1 MNHASTRHA
10 LRQLAQRAALR
21 REPGLRPETMPSWLD
36 ASHAS
41 ARPYRFWQRAVAVV
55 LAWVSFV
62 GPLSVTIEQG
72 REAAGV
78 IAAGKPSAGGV
89 AGQVLADLLALR
101 LRLAMTAAQA
111 APITDPTAPIRF
123 QPGVTQSTGLG
134 GGVPVVNITAPNAAG
149 ISLNQYQSF
158 NIDPVGLI
166 LNNSL
171 MSGTSLT
178 GGDVRANPNLAG
190 RVASVIVNQVSSTG
204 SAYAS
209 LLNGPLEVFGAPAA
223 VVIANPNGITTRGT
237 GFTNTIGVT
246 LSTGAPQFLG
256 ELGGARSGFDE
267 ARAIGYDVRGGHLQI
282 EGNAGVNGPGAG
294 IEGTVGTIDLI
305 GETIGVNAPLYAG
318 TRINVIAGRQF
329 VLPSTASAQ
338 GTAYATSANGADNT
352 REAIGAAN
360 GRAIDATAFGAMTA
374 GQIQVISTA
383 AGMGVRADAQL
394 AANAG
399 DLSLSSNG
407 DLSLAGT
414 AAQQQVTIQANGDV
428 AMTGAHLGVGDYTLQ
443 AGGNVSSL
451 GAIQAGGRLAVA
463 AGGKVALADAQS
475 NGDMTIAGDGGVR
488 LGDAQSGTSLKA
500 VASHDDGDV
509 EIDGAVATAQGVSLQ
524 AGRDVAINGQVG
536 TGTLQATAQ
545 RSIGVSGTVQTS
557 GTMGLSAATGDA
569 TIGGTLAGGDT
580 LTIRAGHDIVSSGKL
595 QGSRDIALQAGNS
608 ARIGDVQAGGVL
620 GASALGQAG
629 GGDLSL
635 DGNAQVVGA
644 ANLAAARDVSVT
656 GSLNG
661 GSTLTLDAQR
671 DVNVGASGTVQAVS
685 DLSITAHT
693 GNVNSQGTLTGAT
706 TLTVKGGQDVMLTGT
721 TGAIG
726 DTRLSAGRDLTI
738 GGTLAGHGL
747 GLLDAGRDATL
758 GGSTGYLKD
767 LTVTTGGDLSVTGSA
782 LGNAVTLS
790 SGGSMTLNDVQ
801 SNGMLSATA
810 NGDALT
816 VNGTVT
822 SLAEAQAKSSGDLV
836 VNGTLQSS
844 GKLDATSGGRL
855 SIGGSVNTLSSAAL
869 TAARDIAIG
878 GTLQASDALTLTGG
892 GDLSVAGTLNALS
905 SAQLV
910 AGGKAGVSGL
920 VQSAGPLSLSSGA
933 DSSISGRLSATGDLA
948 LSNLAGSLASTGT
961 IEAGGDLRIDAAKNV
976 DLGTLSTTA
985 QHDMT
990 IQAGGDLVANGTV
1003 IAQGKGTLDAGGTLG
1018 GAATLGFGGA
1028 AVLNSVGDMALTGS
1042 LRGDTVQVGSQAS
1055 ASLHDVQAVSTLS
1068 ITAARQLETTGS
1080 VVGNAATRLQAG
1092 GDLAVRG
1099 TIESSKDL
1107 TLAAGRRIASTGSL
1121 ATNQDLHV
1129 QAGDSARIGDARVGG
1144 ALDASAAGQ
1153 AGGGDLSF
1161 DGNTQVAGA
1170 ANLAAARDIA
1180 VTGSLSGGSTLT
1192 LDARRDVN
1200 VGASGTVQAVSD
1212 LSITAHTG
1220 NVDSQGTLTGA
1231 TTLTVKGGQDVM
1243 LTGTTGA
1250 IGDTRLSVG
1259 RDLTIGGTLAGHGL
1273 GLLDAGRDATLGGST
1288 GYLKDLTVT
1297 TGGDL
1302 SVTGSALGNAVT
1314 LSSGGSMTLND
1325 VQSNGMLSATTN
1337 GGALTVNGTVT
1348 SLADAQAKSS
1358 GDLIVNGTLQSSGKL
1373 DATSGGALSVP
1384 GTITALSSAALVS
1397 TQDTKVGGLVQSTG
1411 PLAVTSGADTA
1422 IEGKLA
1428 SAGDI
1433 VLHETT
1439 GSLTSTRT
1447 IEAGGDLRIDA
1458 AKNVDLGALST
1469 TAQHDMTIQAGGDL
1483 AANGTVIAQG
1493 KGSLD
1498 AGGTLGGAGSLAFG
1512 AAADLTSGGDTALT
1526 GSLRGDTVRVQSNG
1540 SASVN
1545 DVLAASTLSITAA
1558 NRLATN
1564 GALRVGASA
1573 TLQAGGD
1580 LELRGD
1586 LQTAGDASLQSA
1598 TGQVAASGAIAS
1610 NGALTIGAGTDIVLA
1625 GPTGAALGMTL
1636 EAARDVAASGALTVL
1651 ANDLRIT
1658 AGNSASLADVQAAGA
1673 FHLVAGGQAGGGDA
1687 SLSGTAAI
1695 VGATDI
1701 QAARDVIVA
1710 GTLAGGGDGTSGD
1723 HAPTRVQAGRDVRVD
1738 GMLGSGDVLTVAAG
1752 RDIAVGGKGQL
1763 QSTTD
1768 MSLSAIGGSLLSSGT
1783 IASER
1788 DLTVG
1793 AAQDIALAGT
1803 SSAKGNTSLSSG
1815 RDLAID
1821 GSLVGNGSARLSAG
1835 QDLTLGGASGFAGDV
1850 DAQGGRDLAVTG
1862 ALQGQAVTLTAARNV
1877 DLHDVQAGAALAA
1890 NAKGGAL
1897 TLGGTVAAL
1906 GTSTLQAGTALS
1918 VAGQLQGAGEVALS
1932 SLGGASIDGTVKAGA
1947 GATVQ
1952 AAGDLSLAGTLQ
1964 TAGDANLSA
1973 GGKLGVS
1980 GIVDAGA
1987 KAGLHAAQDL
1997 SIAGTLGTGG
2007 TLDLR
2012 SGGKATIDGI
2022 VTTTADGTLGAAG
2035 DIDVRGTVQT
2045 GGALTVTGGGDTTLG
2060 GTLASAGDL
2069 VLGNA
2074 NGAFGSTGTLQSG
2087 GKLSIDAAKTI
2098 DLGNGRTTALGD
2110 LLVTAGQDL
2119 HANGTVIAQHAGTL
2133 DAGGA
2138 LVAGGTIAIGD
2149 AATLRSGGDMQLA
2162 GAVQGA
2168 SVNAK
2173 AGGNA
2178 VLHDMTAAGAIDVD
2192 AAGQLNTTGT
2202 LVSNGTLALHAS
2214 QDLHQDGTLQSQ
2226 GDMLLESRGGSL
2238 ASSGTIGGNGA
2249 LALRAAGDIGLGGTA
2264 AAALATTLAAGHDL
2278 AVTGALTTHGTLDAS
2293 AGNDLSI
2300 AGSAAAAGDTRLDAK
2315 HDLNVA
2321 GTLGGDGSATLN
2333 AGNDLGGAGTV
2344 SFAKAT
2350 TLSAGRDIAQ
2360 GGLIQGDTV
2369 AVTAAGNA
2377 AVTNVQANGALSLK
2391 AAGTNG
2397 AGDLAIDGTA
2407 AAGGAILANAA
2418 HDVAVAGKLQGSSTV
2433 DIAANHGVTI
2443 GGAVQSASAMSIVA
2457 RQGDLAATGGI
2468 NSGGALALN
2477 AGQDLSLGATTSAVG
2492 DLTLTAGRDA
2502 RLGSGLL
2509 IGDASGKLQAGRD
2522 LVGSGT
2528 QSFVQGALDASAQRQ
2543 FAFGGTTQAQSVRV
2557 QAGNDASLNDVVS
2570 ATTLD
2575 VKAQGAMGGGDVTL
2589 LGKVGAAGAV
2599 SVDAARDV
2607 LLSGTLNNG
2616 GTQSL
2621 SAQRDVTVSGGT
2633 QSAGDMSLAAA
2644 GGSVAVSGSAASGGA
2659 LGLKSGL
2666 DTSLAGTVTAAGA
2679 IDVDAGRDLVLGGT
2693 LAGQKA
2699 GRLDAGHD
2707 IGGAGSTAFAGAA
2720 TLGAGHD
2727 VALGGPLQGASLAVI
2742 GANSVTLAGAQA
2754 LMGALAVTANG
2765 TAGGGDVNLTGPVT
2779 ALGALSVQ
2787 AARDAVL
2794 QGAVNTGDAA
2804 TITAA
2809 RNLSVGDVNA
2819 AGALA
2824 LSATSGSL
2832 QAGSLTTQHDLAASA
2847 GSTLSVTGKVLA
2859 GGDATLNAGGDL
2871 TLAGDIAAQN
2881 AGTLNAGG
2889 TLSAAAVAFGKQ
2901 ASLNAASDLK
2911 LSGPLSSNGDIAATA
2926 GGDLT
2931 LGAVQSGGAIALRAQ
2946 GTAGNGDVNVG
2957 GALSSGGAIRI
2968 DAARDVGL
2976 AGAVASGAALNVDA
2990 ARNVALHDSVA
3001 SNGDMTLNAA
3011 SGALVADRALSSV
3024 GNLTA
3029 TAGSTLTLAQGAL
3042 VNGNTAL
3049 SAAGDLS
3056 LGGALL
3062 GLGSATLH
3070 AGGSLTGAALSIAK
3084 DLGVDAGNGL
3094 TLGEIQS
3101 GGRFTAS
3108 SGGDLSLGATTS
3120 VGDASLSARAG
3131 SIAVTG
3137 ALSSGGTAQLDAARD
3152 VAVTGG
3158 VAASGAIDIN
3168 ARGGDATIGGL
3179 TSNAGATVQATNR
3192 VALSGASVT
3201 VGDLSLSGGD
3211 LAVTGN
3217 LSSSGNLKLD
3227 AQRSIDTSGAQLVAS
3242 HDVHLAGQQVSM
3254 GGVLAGGALDARA
3267 ADQLKLSGGTVGVV
3281 GTATLSAGN
3290 ALSNAASV
3298 LAGSGLS
3305 VSAAQVTN
3313 EANASLASTG
3323 ATTITATN
3331 FTNAGLVN
3339 GTTTQ
3344 VNVAQWLV
3352 NAGGALMGV
3361 NGLTV
3366 DTGTLDNRNGVLFAG
3381 NANDATGQ
3389 SGDLSL
3395 TVHGSNGALNNTGG
3409 QLLAQRNL
3417 GIDVSNMTFDPTQGI
3432 INQRGGLWI
3441 TAGWINVGGTW
3452 NYGGQSVTLNGLNGI
3467 TNTGTMTG
3475 TAALTL
3481 SAGGSFQN
3489 YGQVSGS
3496 DVTLNGTLANYAGAV
3511 FHADNVLTLNGD
3523 TYNRGTVEAGNA
3535 LNVTGSTYDNQGA
3548 TTQSRGNASF
3558 NLGGGTLQ
3566 NTGGSIFVG
3575 NNLTINAGT
3584 VVNDQT
3590 APGAAVTTTTTT
3602 VDPNLLWSG
3611 AIGTSTVN
3619 WWYWSGGDHNFNY
3632 IHSSQHT
3639 ALLGDILSPTG
3650 VAAGFTA
3657 PPYLFCGSGC
3667 GIAPSQ
3673 PIAGSGTVTFYKY
3686 GTAQLDGSEQFW
3698 MVDNGS
3704 NGLGRQSV
3712 TLSLPT
3718 ATVTT
3723 TTQQLGTS
3731 GVISAGNGISLT
3743 AGNLSNRGGK
3753 IAAQGDVQLN
3763 VQSLSN
3769 GAVAPTLTNQT
3780 VTAIDPGQYAAFL
3793 GQLKALGMIVATT
3806 KPVGGRT
3813 QFCFSPT
3820 DCPTDSELTQTFTIN
3835 TASAAPI
3842 AYGTTSMASATG
3854 MVAAGGNLSL
3864 IGGNLVNAGL
3874 LYAGRDVQI
3883 GAQSFSNQGGNQQ
3896 NFSGQVGCASGVPN
3910 SACGNAGQPRGN
3922 NPVTGSFSYNQSDA
3936 TIYAGH
3942 DLVVA
3947 AGNIDNTYGNL
3958 LAGHDIALGGVGTT
3972 AGSTTPAQSLNNTS
3986 GNIVAGNDIKLNVSG
4001 AITNN
4006 LPPPVPVHENYG
4018 KQEQYAGCMT
4028 AGGYKESYCE
4038 AYVDQQSG
4046 SSSVISAGNKLD
4058 INAGSLT
4065 NIGSLIAAGNAA
4077 SIAVSGPVVNE
4088 AQTLNA
4094 YWHSHW
4100 VQETGMF
4107 SKDKRHDIWA
4117 CGTPEQCQALYGS
4130 AYTSTGGQ
4138 IDPPT
4143 PVGNIAATI
4152 QAPNLSIVSNG
4163 QIQNVGNVIGTSVSL
4178 SGQKLINGITQ
4189 PNVYTPSVSAPQ
4201 RVITLSPSTL
4211 PGLNLSIPRTV
4222 GTGTLPT
4229 PVPGKAVYV
4238 DDSLGSSAIGSLGA
4252 QDLLDNLPASL
4263 KSGPAVF
4270 YYNPQEENLLLQ
4282 QAALQQTGK
4291 ASFVDGLSYDS
4302 TSGVSV
4308 VEQEKAYLYQN
4319 AIDYAKQNDL
4329 QLGQALTQSQVDQ
4342 LDRPMLWYVE
4352 QTFPDPACTATGT
4365 GQCPMITALMPQVYL
4380 PKDVGA
4386 MSAGGNIVGKDVT
4399 LSFNQDGHGSVL
4411 NTGSITA
4418 SGTLSVD
4425 TQTLTNQANQV
4436 NVGEIWQ
4443 KVDGGYVKTT
4453 GTTVQPGGFMS
4464 AANMDLNVEA
4474 LNQIGGALK
4483 QLNPDGT
4490 VDAAGTQALL
4500 ASLQQ
4505 QLGGNFTQQTLTDQ
4519 LHTDF
4524 VKEGGAFGMDQLGM
4538 LVVAVVAS
4546 IMTYGA
4552 ASAAIGSLATT
4563 GSTFV
4568 AAAGSASAGL
4578 GNVVLSSAI
4587 AGIASSAAGQLV
4599 GTGKLNLGSA
4609 FEAGAIAAITAG
4621 LMNGIT
4627 YSAESGLGFTTQP
4640 VTAGAGTQTLANLAG
4655 VKPVVGTVT
4664 NQATTAVTVDLGT
4677 RGLAMLAGGVIDAG
4691 VGTAIRGG
4699 SFLDALK
4706 GSLVSEVSA
4715 AGANAIGDAGSVL
4728 GSPVEAGTPGYWL
4741 AHAALGCASSAA
4753 MGTGCAGGAIGG
4765 AISAGLNPII
4775 DANGNIP
4782 PAMLA
4787 GIETLV
4793 GGGAAAALGFNAQ
4806 GAATAAQ
4813 NETLNNYLN
4822 HVQTANFVASLKS
4835 CAPGDTACISQV
4847 TASYQSISTQQQRD
4861 AQNCNTVM
4869 GCATIKNDTLSG
4881 YGISASDAQ
4890 SYCQGNVTCM
4900 VFATGLANQDVA
4912 AKSIATTNWNDVS
4925 NAVYMQNAQ
4934 QALISSG
4941 FSPATAAVLSAAT
4954 PLDAAGATQAITGS
4968 SASSGPKVPQNLLPF
4983 TNPPQAPVIPS
4994 DWVSRP
5000 GRTPGSIIY
5009 YPPGTD
5015 PSVAGSTYIRVM
5027 PPGHTPVPGLEN
5039 GYWTSVVNGQPI
5051 NPANGSPRATKGD
5064 THIPLPPN
5072 SMPPA
5077 R

>member
-41 ARPYRFWQRAVAVV
+41 ARPYRFWQRAVAAV

-190 RVASVIVNQVSSTG
+190 RAASVIVNQVSSTG

-338 GTAYATSANGADNT
+338 GTAYATSANGAANT

-509 EIDGAVATAQGVSLQ
+509 EIDGTVATAQGVSLQ

-557 GTMGLSAATGDA
+557 GAMGLSAATGDA

-580 LTIRAGHDIVSSGKL
+580 LTIKAGHDIVSSGSLK
-595 QGSRDIALQAGNS
+595 GSGDLALQAGNS
-608 ARIGDVQAGGVL
+608 ARIGDVQVGGML

-644 ANLAAARDVSVT
+644 VNLAAARDVSVK

-671 DVNVGASGTVQAVS
+671 DVNVGASGTVQAAN
-685 DLSITAHT
+685 DLALTAHT

-810 NGDALT
+810 NGGALT

-822 SLAEAQAKSSGDLV
+822 SLADAQAKSSGDLV

-844 GKLDATSGGRL
+844 GKLDATSGGSL
-855 SIGGSVNTLSSAAL
+855 SIGGSVNTLSSATL
-869 TAARDIAIG
+869 TVARDIAIG

-1192 LDARRDVN
+1192 LDARRGVN
-1200 VGASGTVQAVSD
+1200 VGASGTVQAASD

-1250 IGDTRLSVG
+1250 IGDTRLSAG

-1325 VQSNGMLSATTN
+1325 VQSNGMLSATAN

-1358 GDLIVNGTLQSSGKL
+1358 GDLVVNGTLQSSGKL

-1397 TQDTKVGGLVQSTG
+1397 TQDTKVAGLVQSTG

-1439 GSLTSTRT
+1439 GSLTSTGT

-1458 AKNVDLGALST
+1458 AKNVDLGTSST

-1512 AAADLTSGGDTALT
+1512 AAADLNSGGDTALT

-1636 EAARDVAASGALTVL
+1636 DAARDVAASGALTVL

-1997 SIAGTLGTGG
+1997 SIAGTLGAGG
-2007 TLDLR
+2007 ALDLR
-2012 SGGKATIDGI
+2012 SDGKASIDGI
-2022 VTTTADGTLGAAG
+2022 VTTAADGTLGAAG

-2060 GTLASAGDL
+2060 GTLASTGDL

-2178 VLHDMTAAGAIDVD
+2178 VLHDMTAASAIDVD

-2202 LVSNGTLALHAS
+2202 LVSNGTLALHAG

-2377 AVTNVQANGALSLK
+2377 AVANVQANGALSLT

-2418 HDVAVAGKLQGSSTV
+2418 HDVTVAGKLQGGSTV
-2433 DIAANHGVTI
+2433 DVAANHGVTI
-2443 GGAVQSASAMSIVA
+2443 GGAVQSASAMSVVA

-2522 LVGSGT
+2522 LVGGGT

-2727 VALGGPLQGASLAVI
+2727 VALGGPLQGASLAVT

-2754 LMGALAVTANG
+2754 LTGALAVTANG

-3179 TSNAGATVQATNR
+3179 TSNAGATVQAANR
-3192 VALSGASVT
+3192 VALSGTSVT

-3281 GTATLSAGN
+3281 GTATLSAGD

-3298 LAGSGLS
+3298 LAGGGLS

-3313 EANASLASTG
+3313 AANASLASTG

-3344 VNVAQWLV
+3344 VSVAQWLV

-3417 GIDVSNMTFDPTQGI
+3417 GIDVSNMSFDPTQGT

-3441 TAGWINVGGTW
+3441 TAGSINVGGTW

-3611 AIGTSTVN
+3611 AIGTSTFY
-3619 WWYWSGGDHNFNY
+3619 WWYAHGGDHITQY
-3632 IHSSQHT
+3632 TYTSQRPGQ
-3639 ALLGDILSPTG
+3639 LGDLLSPTG
-3650 VAAGFTA
+3650 ASYAYPGL
-3657 PPYLFCGSGC
+3657 PYWYCGQGC
-3667 GIAPSQ
+3667 SVPVSQ
-3673 PIAGSGTVTFYKY
+3673 PVAGSGTVTFYRDTVSS
-3686 GTAQLDGSEQFW
+3686 GDGSAKEVWQLA
-3698 MVDNGS
+3698 NGV
-3704 NGLGRQSV
+3704 NTRGLQTV
-3712 TLSLPT
+3712 TFTLPT

-3731 GVISAGNGISLT
+3731 GVISAGNSISLT
-3743 AGNLSNRGGK
+3743 AGTLWNRGGK

-3763 VQSLSN
+3763 VQSLNN

-3793 GQLKALGMIVATT
+3793 AQLKSLGTIIAS
-3806 KPVGGRT
+3806 PSQSGGSGRT
-3813 QFCFSPT
+3813 TYCFSLS
-3820 DCPTDSELTQTFTIN
+3820 DCYAGSQVTEIFTIN

-4077 SIAVSGPVVNE
+4077 SIVVSGPVVNE

-4365 GQCPMITALMPQVYL
+4365 GQCPTITALMPQVYL

-4399 LSFNQDGHGSVL
+4399 LSFNQDGQGSVL

-4538 LVVAVVAS
+4538 LVMAVVAS
-4546 IMTYGA
+4546 IVTYGA
-4552 ASAAIGSLATT
+4552 ASTAIGSLATT
-4563 GSTFV
+4563 GSTF

-4715 AGANAIGDAGSVL
+4715 AGANAIGDAGSVS
-4728 GSPVEAGTPGYWL
+4728 GSLVEAGTPGYWL

-4765 AISAGLNPII
+4765 AVSAAFSPDIVKAI
-4775 DANGNIP
+4775 DPTGAPLDPGQQ
-4782 PAMLA
+4782 AALAAFATLA
-4787 GIETLV
+4787 G
-4793 GGGAAAALGFNAQ
+4793 GGFAALAGQNATA
-4806 GAATAAQ
+4806 GATAAQ
-4813 NETLNNYLN
+4813 NEALNN
-4822 HVQTANFVASLKS
+4822 
-4835 CAPGDTACISQV
+4835 
-4847 TASYQSISTQQQRD
+4847 
-4861 AQNCNTVM
+4861 
-4869 GCATIKNDTLSG
+4869 
-4881 YGISASDAQ
+4881 
-4890 SYCQGNVTCM
+4890 
-4900 VFATGLANQDVA
+4900 TGEHAADA
-4912 AKSIATTNWNDVS
+4912 AKNGGLLGALGTWLQNTYGDPVGSIQTWINEFGGKVQAGAKAKASESPV
-4925 NAVYMQNAQ
+4925 
-4934 QALISSG
+4934 ALISQGIDTGVSAVVGLGSG
-4941 FSPATAAVLSAAT
+4941 APPAAGLDAVLVSSGMIAPPPVSGNT
-4954 PLDAAGATQAITGS
+4954 PSNALLSSGGNEGS
-4968 SASSGPKVPQNLLPF
+4968 SNSPSGQKATNNSEQGLDWSIVSKSGETRADHVIDQHGSLNLNKPNQGVFYGDPVSTVNDAWSTVRQTGMQPVTNGGTDIYVVPRQNSGYAGGYTGQRQNLNSVTIITVHG
-4983 TNPPQAPVIPS
+4983 TNQIVTAF
-4994 DWVSRP
+4994 P
-5000 GRTPGSIIY
+5000 GN
-5009 YPPGTD
+5009 
-5015 PSVAGSTYIRVM
+5015 
-5027 PPGHTPVPGLEN
+5027 GL
-5039 GYWTSVVNGQPI
+5039 
-5051 NPANGSPRATKGD
+5051 
-5064 THIPLPPN
+5064 PLPKAP
-5072 SMPPA
+5072 
-5077 R
+5077 

>member
-41 ARPYRFWQRAVAVV
+41 ARPYRFWQRAVAAV

-338 GTAYATSANGADNT
+338 GTAYATSANGAANT

-509 EIDGAVATAQGVSLQ
+509 EIDGTVATAQGVSLQ

-557 GTMGLSAATGDA
+557 GAMGLSAATGDA

-580 LTIRAGHDIVSSGKL
+580 LTIKAGHDIVSSGSLK
-595 QGSRDIALQAGNS
+595 GSGDLALQAGNS
-608 ARIGDVQAGGVL
+608 ARIGDVQVGGML

-644 ANLAAARDVSVT
+644 VNLAAARDVSVK

-671 DVNVGASGTVQAVS
+671 DVNVGASGTVQAAN
-685 DLSITAHT
+685 DLALTAHT

-810 NGDALT
+810 NGGALT

-822 SLAEAQAKSSGDLV
+822 SLADAQAKSSGDLV

-844 GKLDATSGGRL
+844 GKLDATSGGSL
-855 SIGGSVNTLSSAAL
+855 SIGGSVNTLSSATL
-869 TAARDIAIG
+869 TVARDIAIG

-948 LSNLAGSLASTGT
+948 LSNLADSLASTGT

-1192 LDARRDVN
+1192 LDARRGVN
-1200 VGASGTVQAVSD
+1200 VGASGTVQAASD

-1250 IGDTRLSVG
+1250 IGDTRLSAG

-1325 VQSNGMLSATTN
+1325 VQSNGMLSATAN

-1358 GDLIVNGTLQSSGKL
+1358 GDLVVNGTLQSSGKL

-1397 TQDTKVGGLVQSTG
+1397 TQDTKVAGLVQSTG

-1439 GSLTSTRT
+1439 GSLTSTGT

-1512 AAADLTSGGDTALT
+1512 AAADLNSGGDTALT

-1636 EAARDVAASGALTVL
+1636 DAARDVAASGALTVL

-1793 AAQDIALAGT
+1793 AAQDIALTGT

-2178 VLHDMTAAGAIDVD
+2178 VLHDMTAASAIDVD

-2202 LVSNGTLALHAS
+2202 LVSNGTLALHAG

-2249 LALRAAGDIGLGGTA
+2249 LALRAAGDIGLGGTTT
-2264 AAALATTLAAGHDL
+2264 AALATTLAAGHDL
-2278 AVTGALTTHGTLDAS
+2278 AVTGALATHGTLDAS

-2300 AGSAAAAGDTRLDAK
+2300 AGSAAAAGDTLLDAK

-2321 GTLGGDGSATLN
+2321 GTLGGDGSGTLN
-2333 AGNDLGGAGTV
+2333 AGNDLGGTGTV

-2377 AVTNVQANGALSLK
+2377 AVANVQANGALSLK

-2397 AGDLAIDGTA
+2397 AGDLAINGTA

-2418 HDVAVAGKLQGSSTV
+2418 HDVTVAGKLQGGSTV
-2433 DIAANHGVTI
+2433 DVAANHGVTI
-2443 GGAVQSASAMSIVA
+2443 GGAVQSASAMSVVA

-2522 LVGSGT
+2522 LVGGGT

-2644 GGSVAVSGSAASGGA
+2644 GGSVAMSGSAASGGA

-3298 LAGSGLS
+3298 LAGGGLS

-3313 EANASLASTG
+3313 AANASLASTG

-3344 VNVAQWLV
+3344 VSVAQWLV

-3417 GIDVSNMTFDPTQGI
+3417 GIDVSNMSFDPTQGI

-4077 SIAVSGPVVNE
+4077 SIVVSGPVVNE

-4490 VDAAGTQALL
+4490 VDAAGTPALL

-4538 LVVAVVAS
+4538 LVMAVVAS
-4546 IMTYGA
+4546 IVTYGA
-4552 ASAAIGSLATT
+4552 ASTAIGSLATT
-4563 GSTFV
+4563 GSTF

-4715 AGANAIGDAGSVL
+4715 AGANAIGDASVSGSL
-4728 GSPVEAGTPGYWL
+4728 VEAGTPGYWL

-4765 AISAGLNPII
+4765 AVSSAFSPDIVNAMDP
-4775 DANGNIP
+4775 NGAP
-4782 PAMLA
+4782 LTT
-4787 GIETLV
+4787 GQQ
-4793 GGGAAAALGFNAQ
+4793 AALGGISTLLGALAAGLAGQNASA
-4806 GAATAAQ
+4806 GATAAQ
-4813 NETLNNYLN
+4813 NEALNNAGLHPGQGGVLSTVANAVYSLMPWLPGN
-4822 HVQTANFVASLKS
+4822 PAAQAVGQLAGSTFDGLMAQIKANYGGQTPQANADPLVQANDGNPPAAGGAMIPPVEA
-4835 CAPGDTACISQV
+4835 CAPGGPCVVIAGPPVVSTGVSAGAPSNAIFSSGNSESGPGSGSSSQGATNNV
-4847 TASYQSISTQQQRD
+4847 SGADSAANAANSVRLNNQLAADEIANGHAFDKHVIDQNEFGGSITTQQQ
-4861 AQNCNTVM
+4861 
-4869 GCATIKNDTLSG
+4869 
-4881 YGISASDAQ
+4881 
-4890 SYCQGNVTCM
+4890 
-4900 VFATGLANQDVA
+4900 FANQIENILNNP
-4912 AKSIATTNWNDVS
+4912 SATKQLSNGRSAYWDDASGMVVIRNP
-4925 NAVYMQNAQ
+4925 NAVD
-4934 QALISSG
+4934 G
-4941 FSPATAAVLSAAT
+4941 GTAFKPTNGKSYFN
-4954 PLDAAGATQAITGS
+4954 
-4968 SASSGPKVPQNLLPF
+4968 NL
-4983 TNPPQAPVIPS
+4983 
-4994 DWVSRP
+4994 R
-5000 GRTPGSIIY
+5000 
-5009 YPPGTD
+5009 
-5015 PSVAGSTYIRVM
+5015 
-5027 PPGHTPVPGLEN
+5027 
-5039 GYWTSVVNGQPI
+5039 
-5051 NPANGSPRATKGD
+5051 
-5064 THIPLPPN
+5064 
-5072 SMPPA
+5072 
-5077 R
+5077 

>member
-1 MNHASTRHA
+1 
-10 LRQLAQRAALR
+10 
-21 REPGLRPETMPSWLD
+21 
-36 ASHAS
+36 
-41 ARPYRFWQRAVAVV
+41 
-55 LAWVSFV
+55 
-62 GPLSVTIEQG
+62 
-72 REAAGV
+72 
-78 IAAGKPSAGGV
+78 
-89 AGQVLADLLALR
+89 
-101 LRLAMTAAQA
+101 
-111 APITDPTAPIRF
+111 
-123 QPGVTQSTGLG
+123 
-134 GGVPVVNITAPNAAG
+134 
-149 ISLNQYQSF
+149 
-158 NIDPVGLI
+158 
-166 LNNSL
+166 
-171 MSGTSLT
+171 
-178 GGDVRANPNLAG
+178 
-190 RVASVIVNQVSSTG
+190 
-204 SAYAS
+204 
-209 LLNGPLEVFGAPAA
+209 
-223 VVIANPNGITTRGT
+223 
-237 GFTNTIGVT
+237 
-246 LSTGAPQFLG
+246 
-256 ELGGARSGFDE
+256 
-267 ARAIGYDVRGGHLQI
+267 
-282 EGNAGVNGPGAG
+282 
-294 IEGTVGTIDLI
+294 
-305 GETIGVNAPLYAG
+305 
-318 TRINVIAGRQF
+318 
-329 VLPSTASAQ
+329 
-338 GTAYATSANGADNT
+338 
-352 REAIGAAN
+352 
-360 GRAIDATAFGAMTA
+360 
-374 GQIQVISTA
+374 
-383 AGMGVRADAQL
+383 
-394 AANAG
+394 
-399 DLSLSSNG
+399 
-407 DLSLAGT
+407 
-414 AAQQQVTIQANGDV
+414 
-428 AMTGAHLGVGDYTLQ
+428 
-443 AGGNVSSL
+443 
-451 GAIQAGGRLAVA
+451 
-463 AGGKVALADAQS
+463 
-475 NGDMTIAGDGGVR
+475 
-488 LGDAQSGTSLKA
+488 
-500 VASHDDGDV
+500 
-509 EIDGAVATAQGVSLQ
+509 
-524 AGRDVAINGQVG
+524 
-536 TGTLQATAQ
+536 
-545 RSIGVSGTVQTS
+545 
-557 GTMGLSAATGDA
+557 
-569 TIGGTLAGGDT
+569 
-580 LTIRAGHDIVSSGKL
+580 
-595 QGSRDIALQAGNS
+595 
-608 ARIGDVQAGGVL
+608 
-620 GASALGQAG
+620 
-629 GGDLSL
+629 
-635 DGNAQVVGA
+635 
-644 ANLAAARDVSVT
+644 
-656 GSLNG
+656 
-661 GSTLTLDAQR
+661 
-671 DVNVGASGTVQAVS
+671 
-685 DLSITAHT
+685 
-693 GNVNSQGTLTGAT
+693 
-706 TLTVKGGQDVMLTGT
+706 
-721 TGAIG
+721 
-726 DTRLSAGRDLTI
+726 
-738 GGTLAGHGL
+738 
-747 GLLDAGRDATL
+747 
-758 GGSTGYLKD
+758 
-767 LTVTTGGDLSVTGSA
+767 
-782 LGNAVTLS
+782 
-790 SGGSMTLNDVQ
+790 
-801 SNGMLSATA
+801 
-810 NGDALT
+810 
-816 VNGTVT
+816 
-822 SLAEAQAKSSGDLV
+822 
-836 VNGTLQSS
+836 
-844 GKLDATSGGRL
+844 
-855 SIGGSVNTLSSAAL
+855 
-869 TAARDIAIG
+869 
-878 GTLQASDALTLTGG
+878 
-892 GDLSVAGTLNALS
+892 
-905 SAQLV
+905 
-910 AGGKAGVSGL
+910 
-920 VQSAGPLSLSSGA
+920 
-933 DSSISGRLSATGDLA
+933 
-948 LSNLAGSLASTGT
+948 
-961 IEAGGDLRIDAAKNV
+961 
-976 DLGTLSTTA
+976 
-985 QHDMT
+985 
-990 IQAGGDLVANGTV
+990 
-1003 IAQGKGTLDAGGTLG
+1003 
-1018 GAATLGFGGA
+1018 
-1028 AVLNSVGDMALTGS
+1028 
-1042 LRGDTVQVGSQAS
+1042 
-1055 ASLHDVQAVSTLS
+1055 
-1068 ITAARQLETTGS
+1068 
-1080 VVGNAATRLQAG
+1080 
-1092 GDLAVRG
+1092 
-1099 TIESSKDL
+1099 
-1107 TLAAGRRIASTGSL
+1107 
-1121 ATNQDLHV
+1121 
-1129 QAGDSARIGDARVGG
+1129 
-1144 ALDASAAGQ
+1144 
-1153 AGGGDLSF
+1153 
-1161 DGNTQVAGA
+1161 
-1170 ANLAAARDIA
+1170 
-1180 VTGSLSGGSTLT
+1180 
-1192 LDARRDVN
+1192 
-1200 VGASGTVQAVSD
+1200 
-1212 LSITAHTG
+1212 
-1220 NVDSQGTLTGA
+1220 
-1231 TTLTVKGGQDVM
+1231 
-1243 LTGTTGA
+1243 
-1250 IGDTRLSVG
+1250 
-1259 RDLTIGGTLAGHGL
+1259 
-1273 GLLDAGRDATLGGST
+1273 
-1288 GYLKDLTVT
+1288 
-1297 TGGDL
+1297 
-1302 SVTGSALGNAVT
+1302 
-1314 LSSGGSMTLND
+1314 
-1325 VQSNGMLSATTN
+1325 
-1337 GGALTVNGTVT
+1337 
-1348 SLADAQAKSS
+1348 
-1358 GDLIVNGTLQSSGKL
+1358 
-1373 DATSGGALSVP
+1373 
-1384 GTITALSSAALVS
+1384 
-1397 TQDTKVGGLVQSTG
+1397 
-1411 PLAVTSGADTA
+1411 
-1422 IEGKLA
+1422 
-1428 SAGDI
+1428 
-1433 VLHETT
+1433 
-1439 GSLTSTRT
+1439 
-1447 IEAGGDLRIDA
+1447 
-1458 AKNVDLGALST
+1458 
-1469 TAQHDMTIQAGGDL
+1469 
-1483 AANGTVIAQG
+1483 
-1493 KGSLD
+1493 
-1498 AGGTLGGAGSLAFG
+1498 
-1512 AAADLTSGGDTALT
+1512 
-1526 GSLRGDTVRVQSNG
+1526 
-1540 SASVN
+1540 
-1545 DVLAASTLSITAA
+1545 
-1558 NRLATN
+1558 
-1564 GALRVGASA
+1564 
-1573 TLQAGGD
+1573 
-1580 LELRGD
+1580 
-1586 LQTAGDASLQSA
+1586 
-1598 TGQVAASGAIAS
+1598 
-1610 NGALTIGAGTDIVLA
+1610 
-1625 GPTGAALGMTL
+1625 
-1636 EAARDVAASGALTVL
+1636 
-1651 ANDLRIT
+1651 
-1658 AGNSASLADVQAAGA
+1658 A

-1687 SLSGTAAI
+1687 SLSGTAAV

-1738 GMLGSGDVLTVAAG
+1738 GMLGSGDVLTVSAG

-1768 MSLSAIGGSLLSSGT
+1768 MGLSAIGGSILSSGT
-1783 IASER
+1783 IASEH

-1793 AAQDIALAGT
+1793 AAQDIALTGT

-1821 GSLVGNGSARLSAG
+1821 GSLVGNGSAKLSAG

-1877 DLHDVQAGAALAA
+1877 DLHDVQAGAALVA

-1952 AAGDLSLAGTLQ
+1952 AADDLSLAGTLQ

-1997 SIAGTLGTGG
+1997 SIAGTLGVGG

-2012 SGGKATIDGI
+2012 SGGKASIDGI
-2022 VTTTADGTLGAAG
+2022 VTTTADGTLGATG

-2069 VLGNA
+2069 LLGNA

-2178 VLHDMTAAGAIDVD
+2178 VLHDMTAASAIDVD

-2202 LVSNGTLALHAS
+2202 LASNGTLALHAG

-2238 ASSGTIGGNGA
+2238 ASSGTIGGNGT
-2249 LALRAAGDIGLGGTA
+2249 LALRAADDIGLGGTA
-2264 AAALATTLAAGHDL
+2264 TAALATTLAAGHDL

-2321 GTLGGDGSATLN
+2321 GALGGDGSGTLN
-2333 AGNDLGGAGTV
+2333 AGNDLGGPGTV

-2377 AVTNVQANGALSLK
+2377 AVTNVQANGALSLT

-2397 AGDLAIDGTA
+2397 AGDLEIDGTA

-2418 HDVAVAGKLQGSSTV
+2418 HDVTVAGKLQGGSTV
-2433 DIAANHGVTI
+2433 DVAANHGVTI

-2457 RQGDLAATGGI
+2457 RQGDLAVTGGI

-2543 FAFGGTTQAQSVRV
+2543 LAFGGTTQAQSVRV

-2599 SVDAARDV
+2599 TVDAARDV

-2621 SAQRDVTVSGGT
+2621 SAQRDVMVSGGT

-2679 IDVDAGRDLVLGGT
+2679 IDVDAGRDLALGGT

-2707 IGGAGSTAFAGAA
+2707 IGGTGSTAFAGAA

-2727 VALGGPLQGASLAVI
+2727 VALGGPLQGASLAVT

-2754 LMGALAVTANG
+2754 LTGALAVTANG

-3049 SAAGDLS
+3049 SAVGDLS

-3070 AGGSLTGAALSIAK
+3070 AGGSLSGAALSIAK

-3137 ALSSGGTAQLDAARD
+3137 ALTSGGTAQLDAARD

-3179 TSNAGATVQATNR
+3179 TSNAGATVQAANR

-3290 ALSNAASV
+3290 ALNNAASV
-3298 LAGSGLS
+3298 LAGGGLS

-3313 EANASLASTG
+3313 AANASLASTG

-3344 VNVAQWLV
+3344 VSVAQGLV

-3417 GIDVSNMTFDPTQGI
+3417 GIDVSNMSFDPTQGT

-3535 LNVTGSTYDNQGA
+3535 LNVTASTYDNQGA

-3611 AIGTSTVN
+3611 AIGTSTFY
-3619 WWYWSGGDHNFNY
+3619 WWYEHGGDHITQY
-3632 IHSSQHT
+3632 TYSSQRPGQ
-3639 ALLGDILSPTG
+3639 LGDLLSPTG
-3650 VAAGFTA
+3650 ASYAYPGL
-3657 PPYLFCGSGC
+3657 PYWYCGQGC
-3667 GIAPSQ
+3667 SVPVSQ
-3673 PIAGSGTVTFYKY
+3673 PVAGSGTVTFYRDTVSS
-3686 GTAQLDGSEQFW
+3686 GDGSSEEVW
-3698 MVDNGS
+3698 RLANGV
-3704 NGLGRQSV
+3704 NTRGLQTV
-3712 TLSLPT
+3712 TFTLPA

-3731 GVISAGNGISLT
+3731 GVISAGNSISLT
-3743 AGNLSNRGGK
+3743 AGTLWNRGGR

-3763 VQSLSN
+3763 VQSLNN

-3793 GQLKALGMIVATT
+3793 AQLKSLGTIIASPSQPGDPRTT
-3806 KPVGGRT
+3806 Y
-3813 QFCFSPT
+3813 CFS
-3820 DCPTDSELTQTFTIN
+3820 LTQCSSGSQVTEIFTIN
-3835 TASAAPI
+3835 TGSAAPI

-3936 TIYAGH
+3936 TVYAGH

-4077 SIAVSGPVVNE
+4077 SIVVSGPVVNE

-4094 YWHSHW
+4094 YLHSHW

-4365 GQCPMITALMPQVYL
+4365 GQCPTITALMPQVYL

-4399 LSFNQDGHGSVL
+4399 LSFNQDGQGSVL

-4538 LVVAVVAS
+4538 LVMAVVAS
-4546 IMTYGA
+4546 IVTYGA
-4552 ASAAIGSLATT
+4552 ASTAIGSLATT
-4563 GSTFV
+4563 GSTF

-4715 AGANAIGDAGSVL
+4715 AGANAIGDAGSVS
-4728 GSPVEAGTPGYWL
+4728 GSLVEAGTPGYWL

-4765 AISAGLNPII
+4765 AVSAAFSPDIVNAMDP
-4775 DANGNIP
+4775 NGAP
-4782 PAMLA
+4782 LTT
-4787 GIETLV
+4787 GQQ
-4793 GGGAAAALGFNAQ
+4793 AALGGISTLLGALAAGLAGQNASA
-4806 GAATAAQ
+4806 GATAAQ
-4813 NETLNNYLN
+4813 NEALNNAGLHPGQGGVLSTVANAVYSLMPWLPGN
-4822 HVQTANFVASLKS
+4822 PAAQAVGQLAGSTFDGLMAQIKANYGGQTPQANADPLVQANDGNPPAAGGAMIPPVEA
-4835 CAPGDTACISQV
+4835 CAPGGPCVVIAGPPVVSTGVSAGAPSNAIFSSGNSESGPGSGSSSQGATNNV
-4847 TASYQSISTQQQRD
+4847 SGADSAANAASSVRLNNQLAADEIANGHAFDKHVIDQNEFGGSITTQQQ
-4861 AQNCNTVM
+4861 
-4869 GCATIKNDTLSG
+4869 
-4881 YGISASDAQ
+4881 
-4890 SYCQGNVTCM
+4890 
-4900 VFATGLANQDVA
+4900 FANQIENILNNP
-4912 AKSIATTNWNDVS
+4912 SATKQLSNGRSAYWDDASGMVVIRNP
-4925 NAVYMQNAQ
+4925 NAVD
-4934 QALISSG
+4934 G
-4941 FSPATAAVLSAAT
+4941 GTAFKPTNGKSYFN
-4954 PLDAAGATQAITGS
+4954 
-4968 SASSGPKVPQNLLPF
+4968 NL
-4983 TNPPQAPVIPS
+4983 
-4994 DWVSRP
+4994 R
-5000 GRTPGSIIY
+5000 
-5009 YPPGTD
+5009 
-5015 PSVAGSTYIRVM
+5015 
-5027 PPGHTPVPGLEN
+5027 
-5039 GYWTSVVNGQPI
+5039 
-5051 NPANGSPRATKGD
+5051 
-5064 THIPLPPN
+5064 
-5072 SMPPA
+5072 
-5077 R
+5077 

>member
-190 RVASVIVNQVSSTG
+190 RAASVIVNQVSSTG

-338 GTAYATSANGADNT
+338 GTAYATSANGAANT

-509 EIDGAVATAQGVSLQ
+509 EIDGTVATAQGVSLQ

-557 GTMGLSAATGDA
+557 GAMVLSAATGDA

-644 ANLAAARDVSVT
+644 ANLAAARDVSVK

-671 DVNVGASGTVQAVS
+671 DVNVGASGTVQAAN
-685 DLSITAHT
+685 DLALTAHT

-726 DTRLSAGRDLTI
+726 DTRLSAGHDLTI

-810 NGDALT
+810 NGGALT

-822 SLAEAQAKSSGDLV
+822 SLADAQAKSSGDLV

-844 GKLDATSGGRL
+844 GKLDATSGGSL
-855 SIGGSVNTLSSAAL
+855 SIGGSVNTLSSATL
-869 TAARDIAIG
+869 TVARDIAIG

-905 SAQLV
+905 FAQLV

-990 IQAGGDLVANGTV
+990 IQAGGDLLANGTV

-1192 LDARRDVN
+1192 LDARRGVN
-1200 VGASGTVQAVSD
+1200 VGASGTVQAASD

-1250 IGDTRLSVG
+1250 IGDTRLSAG
-1259 RDLTIGGTLAGHGL
+1259 HDLTIGGTLAGHGL

-1325 VQSNGMLSATTN
+1325 VQSNGMLSATAN

-1358 GDLIVNGTLQSSGKL
+1358 GDLVVNGTLQSSGKL

-1397 TQDTKVGGLVQSTG
+1397 TQDTKVAGLVQSTG

-1439 GSLTSTRT
+1439 GSLTSTGT

-1458 AKNVDLGALST
+1458 AKNVDLGTSST

-1512 AAADLTSGGDTALT
+1512 AAADLNSGGDTALT

-1540 SASVN
+1540 SASMN

-1636 EAARDVAASGALTVL
+1636 DAARDVAASGALTVL

-1835 QDLTLGGASGFAGDV
+1835 QDLRLGGASGFAGEV

-1877 DLHDVQAGAALAA
+1877 DLHDVQAGAALVA

-1906 GTSTLQAGTALS
+1906 GTSSLQAGTALS
-1918 VAGQLQGAGEVALS
+1918 IAGQLQGAGEVALS
-1932 SLGGASIDGTVKAGA
+1932 SLGGVSIDGTVKAGA

-2178 VLHDMTAAGAIDVD
+2178 VLHDMTAASAIDVD

-2202 LVSNGTLALHAS
+2202 LVSNGTLALHAG

-2249 LALRAAGDIGLGGTA
+2249 LALRAAGDIGLGGA
-2264 AAALATTLAAGHDL
+2264 ATAALATTLAAGHDL

-2321 GTLGGDGSATLN
+2321 GTLGGDGSGTLN

-2377 AVTNVQANGALSLK
+2377 AVTNVQANGALSLT

-2418 HDVAVAGKLQGSSTV
+2418 HDVTVAGKLQGGSTV
-2433 DIAANHGVTI
+2433 DVAANHGVTI
-2443 GGAVQSASAMSIVA
+2443 GGAVQSASAMSVVA

-2522 LVGSGT
+2522 LVGGGT

-2621 SAQRDVTVSGGT
+2621 SAQRNVTVSGGT

-2727 VALGGPLQGASLAVI
+2727 VALGGQLQGASLAVI

-2859 GGDATLNAGGDL
+2859 GGDATLDAGGDL

-2901 ASLNAASDLK
+2901 ASLNAAGDLK

-2976 AGAVASGAALNVDA
+2976 AGAVASGAALNVNA
-2990 ARNVALHDSVA
+2990 ARNGALHDSVA

-3011 SGALVADRALSSV
+3011 SGALIADRALTSV

-3084 DLGVDAGNGL
+3084 DLGIDAGNGL

-3120 VGDASLSARAG
+3120 VGDASLSSRAG

-3179 TSNAGATVQATNR
+3179 TSNAGATVQAANR
-3192 VALSGASVT
+3192 VALSGTSVT

-3298 LAGSGLS
+3298 LAGGGLS

-3313 EANASLASTG
+3313 AANASLASTG

-3344 VNVAQWLV
+3344 VSVAQWLV

-3673 PIAGSGTVTFYKY
+3673 PIAGSGTVTFYQY

-3698 MVDNGS
+3698 MVGNGS

-4077 SIAVSGPVVNE
+4077 SIVVSGPVVNE

-4538 LVVAVVAS
+4538 LVMAVVAS
-4546 IMTYGA
+4546 IVTYGA
-4552 ASAAIGSLATT
+4552 ASTAIGSLATT
-4563 GSTFV
+4563 GSTF

-4715 AGANAIGDAGSVL
+4715 AGANAIGDASVSGSL
-4728 GSPVEAGTPGYWL
+4728 VEAGTPGYWL

-4775 DANGNIP
+4775 NSSGALP
-4782 PAMLA
+4782 PVALA
-4787 GIETLV
+4787 AVETLV
-4793 GGGAAAALGFNAQ
+4793 SGSVAGALGFNVQ
-4806 GAATAAQ
+4806 GAVTAAQ
-4813 NETLNNYLN
+4813 NETLNNFCEHNSCGRALAA
-4822 HVQTANFVASLKS
+4822 VGAAIGGGAAAAGSVVA
-4835 CAPGDTACISQV
+4835 
-4847 TASYQSISTQQQRD
+4847 D
-4861 AQNCNTVM
+4861 A
-4869 GCATIKNDTLSG
+4869 
-4881 YGISASDAQ
+4881 
-4890 SYCQGNVTCM
+4890 
-4900 VFATGLANQDVA
+4900 ATGGLNV
-4912 AKSIATTNWNDVS
+4912 V
-4925 NAVYMQNAQ
+4925 
-4934 QALISSG
+4934 
-4941 FSPATAAVLSAAT
+4941 AT
-4954 PLDAAGATQAITGS
+4954 PAEVAAGATVGAAVGGAIGSGLDWLGSNGGAIFNSSDTESAGAQDVPSVPTDLVGEQDSKSEQRGNRNISGPLSPENGGTGDARKDFDKLTGGQS
-4968 SASSGPKVPQNLLPF
+4968 SPAPASSN
-4983 TNPPQAPVIPS
+4983 
-4994 DWVSRP
+4994 
-5000 GRTPGSIIY
+5000 
-5009 YPPGTD
+5009 YPPGTLTG
-5015 PSVAGSTYIRVM
+5015 PNGIAYRPGKNGSGARVD
-5027 PPGHTPVPGLEN
+5027 
-5039 GYWTSVVNGQPI
+5039 I
-5051 NPANGSPRATKGD
+5051 PANGSKPHETL
-5064 THIPLPPN
+5064 HY
-5072 SMPPA
+5072 
-5077 R
+5077 

>member
-41 ARPYRFWQRAVAVV
+41 ARPYRFWQRAVAAV

-338 GTAYATSANGADNT
+338 GTAYATSANGAANT

-509 EIDGAVATAQGVSLQ
+509 EIDGTVATAQGVSLQ

-557 GTMGLSAATGDA
+557 GAMVLSAATGDA

-706 TLTVKGGQDVMLTGT
+706 ALTVKGGQDVMLTGT

-836 VNGTLQSS
+836 VNGTLQGS
-844 GKLDATSGGRL
+844 GKLDATSGGSL

-1192 LDARRDVN
+1192 LDARRGVN
-1200 VGASGTVQAVSD
+1200 VGASGTVQAASD

-1250 IGDTRLSVG
+1250 IGDTRLSAG

-1325 VQSNGMLSATTN
+1325 VQSNGMLSAMAN

-1358 GDLIVNGTLQSSGKL
+1358 GDLVVNGTLQSSGKL

-1397 TQDTKVGGLVQSTG
+1397 TRDTKVGGLVQSTG

-1439 GSLTSTRT
+1439 GSLTSTGT
-1447 IEAGGDLRIDA
+1447 IESGGDLRIDA
-1458 AKNVDLGALST
+1458 AKNVDLGASST

-1493 KGSLD
+1493 KGSLN

-1512 AAADLTSGGDTALT
+1512 AAADLNSGGDTALT
-1526 GSLRGDTVRVQSNG
+1526 GSLRGDTVQVGSQA

-1545 DVLAASTLSITAA
+1545 DVLAASTLSITAV
-1558 NRLATN
+1558 NRLATS

-1573 TLQAGGD
+1573 ALQAGGD
-1580 LELRGD
+1580 LELRGV

-1636 EAARDVAASGALTVL
+1636 DAARDVAASGALTVL

-1793 AAQDIALAGT
+1793 AAQDIALTGT

-1918 VAGQLQGAGEVALS
+1918 IAGQLQGAGEVALG

-1997 SIAGTLGTGG
+1997 SIAGTLGAGG
-2007 TLDLR
+2007 ALDLR
-2012 SGGKATIDGI
+2012 SDGTASIDGI

-2035 DIDVRGTVQT
+2035 DIDVRGTVQA
-2045 GGALTVTGGGDTTLG
+2045 GGALTVTGGANTTLG
-2060 GTLASAGDL
+2060 GTLVSAGDL
-2069 VLGNA
+2069 ALGNA

-2178 VLHDMTAAGAIDVD
+2178 VLHDMTAASAIDVD

-2202 LVSNGTLALHAS
+2202 LVSNGTLALHAG

-2226 GDMLLESRGGSL
+2226 DDMLLESRGGSL

-2321 GTLGGDGSATLN
+2321 GTLGGDGSGTLN
-2333 AGNDLGGAGTV
+2333 AGNDLGGTGTV

-2377 AVTNVQANGALSLK
+2377 AVANVQANGALSLT

-2397 AGDLAIDGTA
+2397 AGDLAINGTA

-2418 HDVAVAGKLQGSSTV
+2418 HDVTVAGKLQGGSTV

-2522 LVGSGT
+2522 LVGGGT

-2727 VALGGPLQGASLAVI
+2727 VALGGPLQGASLAVT

-2754 LMGALAVTANG
+2754 LTGALAVTANG

-2976 AGAVASGAALNVDA
+2976 AGAVASGAALNVNA

-3011 SGALVADRALSSV
+3011 SGALIADRALSSV

-3084 DLGVDAGNGL
+3084 DLGIDAGNGL

-3120 VGDASLSARAG
+3120 VGDASLSSRAG

-3137 ALSSGGTAQLDAARD
+3137 ALTSGGTAQLDAARD

-3179 TSNAGATVQATNR
+3179 TSNAGATVQAANR
-3192 VALSGASVT
+3192 VALSGTSVT

-3290 ALSNAASV
+3290 ALTNAASV
-3298 LAGSGLS
+3298 LAGGGLS

-3313 EANASLASTG
+3313 AANASLASTG

-3344 VNVAQWLV
+3344 VSVAQWLV

-3417 GIDVSNMTFDPTQGI
+3417 GIDVSNMSFDPTQGT

-3523 TYNRGTVEAGNA
+3523 IYNRGTVEAGNA

-4077 SIAVSGPVVNE
+4077 SIVVSGPVVNE

-4538 LVVAVVAS
+4538 LVMAVVAS
-4546 IMTYGA
+4546 IVTYGA
-4552 ASAAIGSLATT
+4552 ASTAIGSLATT
-4563 GSTFV
+4563 GSTF

-4715 AGANAIGDAGSVL
+4715 AGANAIGDAGSVS
-4728 GSPVEAGTPGYWL
+4728 GSLVEAGTPGYWL

-4765 AISAGLNPII
+4765 AVSSAFSPDIVNAMDP
-4775 DANGNIP
+4775 NGAP
-4782 PAMLA
+4782 LTT
-4787 GIETLV
+4787 GQQ
-4793 GGGAAAALGFNAQ
+4793 AALGGISTLLGALAAGLAGQNASA
-4806 GAATAAQ
+4806 GATAAQ
-4813 NETLNNYLN
+4813 NEALNNAGLHPGQGGVLSTVANAVYSLMPWLPGN
-4822 HVQTANFVASLKS
+4822 PAAQAVGQLAGSTFDGLMAQIKANYGGQTPQANADPLVQANDGNPPAAGGAMIPPVEA
-4835 CAPGDTACISQV
+4835 CAPGGPCVVIAGPPVVSTGVSAGAPSNAIFSSGNSESGPGSGSSSQGATNNV
-4847 TASYQSISTQQQRD
+4847 SGADSAANAANSVRLNNQLAADEIANGHAFDKHVIDQNEFGGSITTQQQ
-4861 AQNCNTVM
+4861 
-4869 GCATIKNDTLSG
+4869 
-4881 YGISASDAQ
+4881 
-4890 SYCQGNVTCM
+4890 
-4900 VFATGLANQDVA
+4900 FANQIENILNNP
-4912 AKSIATTNWNDVS
+4912 SATKQLSNGRSAYWDDASGMVVIRNP
-4925 NAVYMQNAQ
+4925 NAVD
-4934 QALISSG
+4934 G
-4941 FSPATAAVLSAAT
+4941 GTAFKPTNGKSYFN
-4954 PLDAAGATQAITGS
+4954 
-4968 SASSGPKVPQNLLPF
+4968 NL
-4983 TNPPQAPVIPS
+4983 
-4994 DWVSRP
+4994 R
-5000 GRTPGSIIY
+5000 
-5009 YPPGTD
+5009 
-5015 PSVAGSTYIRVM
+5015 
-5027 PPGHTPVPGLEN
+5027 
-5039 GYWTSVVNGQPI
+5039 
-5051 NPANGSPRATKGD
+5051 
-5064 THIPLPPN
+5064 
-5072 SMPPA
+5072 
-5077 R
+5077 

>member
-36 ASHAS
+36 ASLAS
-41 ARPYRFWQRAVAVV
+41 ARPYRFWQRAVAAV

-190 RVASVIVNQVSSTG
+190 RAASVIVNQVSSTG

-428 AMTGAHLGVGDYTLQ
+428 AMTGAHLGVTDYTLQ
-443 AGGNVSSL
+443 VGGNVSSL
-451 GAIQAGGRLAVA
+451 GTIQAGGRLMVA

-475 NGDMTIAGDGGVR
+475 NGDMTIVGDGGVR
-488 LGDAQSGTSLKA
+488 LGDAQSGTGLKA

-524 AGRDVAINGQVG
+524 AGRDIAIDGQVG

-545 RSIGVSGTVQTS
+545 RSVGVSGTVQTS

-569 TIGGTLAGGDT
+569 TIGGTLAGGDS
-580 LTIRAGHDIVSSGKL
+580 LTITAGHDIVSSGSLK
-595 QGSRDIALQAGNS
+595 GSRDIALQAGNS
-608 ARIGDVQAGGVL
+608 ARIGDVQVGGVL

-644 ANLAAARDVSVT
+644 GNLAAARDVSVK

-671 DVNVGASGTVQAVS
+671 DVNVGASGTVQAAN
-685 DLSITAHT
+685 DLALTAHT

-706 TLTVKGGQDVMLTGT
+706 TLTVKGGQDVTLTGT

-767 LTVTTGGDLSVTGSA
+767 LTVTTGGDLLVTGSA

-810 NGDALT
+810 NGGALT

-822 SLAEAQAKSSGDLV
+822 SLADAQAKSSGDLV
-836 VNGTLQSS
+836 VNGTLQGS
-844 GKLDATSGGRL
+844 GKLDATSGGSL

-878 GTLQASDALTLTGG
+878 GTLQASDALTLSGG

-920 VQSAGPLSLSSGA
+920 VQSAGPLSLSSGT
-933 DSSISGRLSATGDLA
+933 DSSIGGRLSATGDLA
-948 LSNLAGSLASTGT
+948 LSNAAGSLASTGT
-961 IEAGGDLRIDAAKNV
+961 IEAGGDLRIGAAKNV

-985 QHDMT
+985 QHEMT
-990 IQAGGDLVANGTV
+990 ILAGGDLVANGTV

-1129 QAGDSARIGDARVGG
+1129 QAGDGARIGDARVGG

-1153 AGGGDLSF
+1153 AGGGDLSI

-1192 LDARRDVN
+1192 LDAQRDVN
-1200 VGASGTVQAVSD
+1200 VGASGTVQAASD

-1220 NVDSQGTLTGA
+1220 NVNSQGTLTGA

-1250 IGDTRLSVG
+1250 IGDTLLGAG

-1273 GLLDAGRDATLGGST
+1273 GVLDAGRDATLGGST

-1325 VQSNGMLSATTN
+1325 VQSNGMLSATAN

-1373 DATSGGALSVP
+1373 DATSGGALSVS

-1397 TQDTKVGGLVQSTG
+1397 TRSTKVGGLVQSTG

-1428 SAGDI
+1428 SASDI

-1439 GSLTSTRT
+1439 GSLTSTGT
-1447 IEAGGDLRIDA
+1447 IESGGDLRIDA
-1458 AKNVDLGALST
+1458 AKNVDLGTLST

-1493 KGSLD
+1493 KGSLN

-1512 AAADLTSGGDTALT
+1512 AAADLNSGGDTALT
-1526 GSLRGDTVRVQSNG
+1526 GSLRGDTVQVGSQA

-1558 NRLATN
+1558 NRLATS
-1564 GALRVGASA
+1564 GALHVGASA
-1573 TLQAGGD
+1573 ALQAGGD

-1586 LQTAGDASLQSA
+1586 LQTVGDASLQSA
-1598 TGQVAASGAIAS
+1598 TSQVAASGAIAS

-1636 EAARDVAASGALTVL
+1636 EAARDVAAGGALTVL
-1651 ANDLRIT
+1651 ADDLRIT

-1687 SLSGTAAI
+1687 SLSGTAAV

-1738 GMLGSGDVLTVAAG
+1738 GMLGSGDVLTVSAG

-1768 MSLSAIGGSLLSSGT
+1768 MGLSAIGGSILSSGT
-1783 IASER
+1783 IASEH

-1793 AAQDIALAGT
+1793 AAQDIALTGT

-1821 GSLVGNGSARLSAG
+1821 GSLVGNGSAKLSAG

-1877 DLHDVQAGAALAA
+1877 DLHDVQAGAALVA

-1952 AAGDLSLAGTLQ
+1952 AADDLSLAGTLQ

-1973 GGKLGVS
+1973 GGKLSVS

-1997 SIAGTLGTGG
+1997 SIAGTLGVGG

-2012 SGGKATIDGI
+2012 SGGKASIDGI
-2022 VTTTADGTLGAAG
+2022 VTTTADGTLGATG

-2069 VLGNA
+2069 LLGNA

-2133 DAGGA
+2133 DARGA
-2138 LVAGGTIAIGD
+2138 LVAGGTIAIDD

-2178 VLHDMTAAGAIDVD
+2178 VLHDMTAASAIDVD

-2202 LVSNGTLALHAS
+2202 LASNGTLALHAG

-2264 AAALATTLAAGHDL
+2264 TAALATTLAAGHDL

-2321 GTLGGDGSATLN
+2321 GTLGGDGSGTLN
-2333 AGNDLGGAGTV
+2333 AGNDLGGPGTV

-2377 AVTNVQANGALSLK
+2377 AVTNVQANGALSLT

-2397 AGDLAIDGTA
+2397 AGDLEIDGTA

-2418 HDVAVAGKLQGSSTV
+2418 HDVTVAGKLQGGSTV
-2433 DIAANHGVTI
+2433 DVAANHGVTI

-2457 RQGDLAATGGI
+2457 RQGDLAVTGGI

-2543 FAFGGTTQAQSVRV
+2543 LAFGGTTQAQSVRV

-2599 SVDAARDV
+2599 TVDAARDV

-2621 SAQRDVTVSGGT
+2621 SAQRDVMVSGGT

-2679 IDVDAGRDLVLGGT
+2679 IDVDAGRDLALGGT

-2707 IGGAGSTAFAGAA
+2707 IGGTGSTAFAGAA

-2727 VALGGPLQGASLAVI
+2727 VALGGPLQGASLAVT

-2754 LMGALAVTANG
+2754 LTGALAVTANG

-3011 SGALVADRALSSV
+3011 NGALVADRALSSV

-3049 SAAGDLS
+3049 SAVGDLS

-3070 AGGSLTGAALSIAK
+3070 AGGSLSGAALSIAK

-3137 ALSSGGTAQLDAARD
+3137 ALTSGGTAQLDAARD

-3179 TSNAGATVQATNR
+3179 TSNAGATVQAANR

-3298 LAGSGLS
+3298 LAGGGLS

-3313 EANASLASTG
+3313 AANASLASTG

-3417 GIDVSNMTFDPTQGI
+3417 GIDVSNMTFDPTQGT

-4077 SIAVSGPVVNE
+4077 SIVVSGPVVNE

-4365 GQCPMITALMPQVYL
+4365 GQCPTITALMPQVYL

-4538 LVVAVVAS
+4538 LVMAVVAS
-4546 IMTYGA
+4546 IVTYGA
-4552 ASAAIGSLATT
+4552 ASTAIGSLATT
-4563 GSTFV
+4563 GSTF

-4715 AGANAIGDAGSVL
+4715 AGANAIGDASVSGSL
-4728 GSPVEAGTPGYWL
+4728 VEAGTPGYWL

-4775 DANGNIP
+4775 NSSGALP
-4782 PAMLA
+4782 PVALA
-4787 GIETLV
+4787 AVETLV
-4793 GGGAAAALGFNAQ
+4793 SGSVAGALGFNVQ
-4806 GAATAAQ
+4806 GAVTAAQ
-4813 NETLNNYLN
+4813 NETLNNFCEHNSCGRALAA
-4822 HVQTANFVASLKS
+4822 VGAAIGGGAAAAGSVVA
-4835 CAPGDTACISQV
+4835 
-4847 TASYQSISTQQQRD
+4847 D
-4861 AQNCNTVM
+4861 A
-4869 GCATIKNDTLSG
+4869 
-4881 YGISASDAQ
+4881 
-4890 SYCQGNVTCM
+4890 
-4900 VFATGLANQDVA
+4900 ATGGLNV
-4912 AKSIATTNWNDVS
+4912 V
-4925 NAVYMQNAQ
+4925 
-4934 QALISSG
+4934 
-4941 FSPATAAVLSAAT
+4941 AT
-4954 PLDAAGATQAITGS
+4954 PAEVAAGATVGAAVGGAIGSGLDWLGSNGGAIFNSSDTESAGAQDVPSVPTDLVGEQDSKSGQRGNRNISGPLSPENGGTGDARKDFDKLTGGQS
-4968 SASSGPKVPQNLLPF
+4968 SPAPASSN
-4983 TNPPQAPVIPS
+4983 
-4994 DWVSRP
+4994 
-5000 GRTPGSIIY
+5000 
-5009 YPPGTD
+5009 YPPGTLTG
-5015 PSVAGSTYIRVM
+5015 PNGIAYRPGKNGSGERID
-5027 PPGHTPVPGLEN
+5027 
-5039 GYWTSVVNGQPI
+5039 I
-5051 NPANGSPRATKGD
+5051 PANGSKPHETL
-5064 THIPLPPN
+5064 HY
-5072 SMPPA
+5072 
-5077 R
+5077 

>member
-41 ARPYRFWQRAVAVV
+41 ARPYRFWQRAVAAV

-190 RVASVIVNQVSSTG
+190 RAASVIVNQVSSTG

-338 GTAYATSANGADNT
+338 GTAYATSANGAANT

-509 EIDGAVATAQGVSLQ
+509 EIDGTVATAQGVSLQ

-557 GTMGLSAATGDA
+557 GAMGLSAATGDA

-580 LTIRAGHDIVSSGKL
+580 LTIKAGHDIVSSGKL

-608 ARIGDVQAGGVL
+608 ARIGDVQAGGML

-644 ANLAAARDVSVT
+644 VNLAAARDVSVK

-671 DVNVGASGTVQAVS
+671 DVNVGASGTVQAAN
-685 DLSITAHT
+685 DLALTAHT

-801 SNGMLSATA
+801 SNGMLSATT
-810 NGDALT
+810 NGGALT

-822 SLAEAQAKSSGDLV
+822 SLADAQAKSSGDLV

-1192 LDARRDVN
+1192 LDARRGVN
-1200 VGASGTVQAVSD
+1200 VGASGTVQAASD

-1250 IGDTRLSVG
+1250 IGDTRLSAG

-1358 GDLIVNGTLQSSGKL
+1358 GDLVVNGTLQSSGKL

-1439 GSLTSTRT
+1439 GSLTSTGT

-1512 AAADLTSGGDTALT
+1512 AAADLNSGGDTALT

-1586 LQTAGDASLQSA
+1586 LQTVGDASLQSA

-1625 GPTGAALGMTL
+1625 GPTGAALDMTL
-1636 EAARDVAASGALTVL
+1636 DAARDVAASGALTVL

-1768 MSLSAIGGSLLSSGT
+1768 MGLSAIGGSVLSSGT

-1793 AAQDIALAGT
+1793 AAQDIALTGT

-1877 DLHDVQAGAALAA
+1877 DLHDVQAGAALVA

-1906 GTSTLQAGTALS
+1906 GTSSLQAGTALS
-1918 VAGQLQGAGEVALS
+1918 IAGQLQGAGEMALS
-1932 SLGGASIDGTVKAGA
+1932 SLGGVSIDGTVKAGA

-1997 SIAGTLGTGG
+1997 SIAGTLGAGG
-2007 TLDLR
+2007 ALDLR
-2012 SGGKATIDGI
+2012 SDGKASIDGI
-2022 VTTTADGTLGAAG
+2022 VTTAADGTLGAAG

-2060 GTLASAGDL
+2060 GTLASTGDL

-2202 LVSNGTLALHAS
+2202 LVSNGTLALHAG

-2226 GDMLLESRGGSL
+2226 DDMLLESRGGSL

-2321 GTLGGDGSATLN
+2321 GTLGGDGSGTLN
-2333 AGNDLGGAGTV
+2333 AGNDLGGTGTA

-2350 TLSAGRDIAQ
+2350 ALSAGRDIAQ

-2377 AVTNVQANGALSLK
+2377 AVANVQANGALSLT

-2418 HDVAVAGKLQGSSTV
+2418 HDVTVAGKLQGGSTV

-2522 LVGSGT
+2522 LVGGGT

-2707 IGGAGSTAFAGAA
+2707 IGGAGSTAFAGSA

-2859 GGDATLNAGGDL
+2859 GGDATLDAGGDL

-2901 ASLNAASDLK
+2901 ASLNAAGDLK

-3011 SGALVADRALSSV
+3011 SGALIADRALTSV

-3120 VGDASLSARAG
+3120 VGDASLSSRAG

-3179 TSNAGATVQATNR
+3179 TSNAGATVQAANR
-3192 VALSGASVT
+3192 VTLSGTSVT

-3267 ADQLKLSGGTVGVV
+3267 ADQLKLSGETVGVV

-3290 ALSNAASV
+3290 ALTNAASV
-3298 LAGSGLS
+3298 LAGGGLS

-3313 EANASLASTG
+3313 AANASLASTG

-3344 VNVAQWLV
+3344 VSVAQWLV

-3417 GIDVSNMTFDPTQGI
+3417 GIDVSNMTFDPTQGT

-3698 MVDNGS
+3698 MVGNGS

-4077 SIAVSGPVVNE
+4077 SIVVSGPVVNQ

-4691 VGTAIRGG
+4691 VGTAIQGG

-4715 AGANAIGDAGSVL
+4715 AGANAIGDASVSGSL
-4728 GSPVEAGTPGYWL
+4728 VEAGTPGYWL

-4765 AISAGLNPII
+4765 AMSSAFSPDIVNAMDP
-4775 DANGNIP
+4775 NGAP
-4782 PAMLA
+4782 LTT
-4787 GIETLV
+4787 GQQ
-4793 GGGAAAALGFNAQ
+4793 AALGGISTLLGALAAGLAGQNASA
-4806 GAATAAQ
+4806 GATAAQ
-4813 NETLNNYLN
+4813 NEALNNAGLHPGQGGVLSTVANAVYSLMPWLPGN
-4822 HVQTANFVASLKS
+4822 PAAQAVGQLAGSTFDGLMAQIKANYGGQTPQANADPLVQANDGNPPAAGGAMIPPVEA
-4835 CAPGDTACISQV
+4835 CAPGGPCVVIAGPPVVSTGVSVGAPSNAIFSSGNSGSNNSDASDNNYSLLDPKAENHVLYGDGPTSGGHLAGVGKPGKSEFPVSWTPQDIANAISDIATDPKV
-4847 TASYQSISTQQQRD
+4847 NWSKPDPKTGY
-4861 AQNCNTVM
+4861 TV
-4869 GCATIKNDTLSG
+4869 GSGVINGVDVKVVFDTIKGRIVTG
-4881 YGISASDAQ
+4881 YP
-4890 SYCQGNVTCM
+4890 
-4900 VFATGLANQDVA
+4900 
-4912 AKSIATTNWNDVS
+4912 TNLPRN
-4925 NAVYMQNAQ
+4925 
-4934 QALISSG
+4934 
-4941 FSPATAAVLSAAT
+4941 
-4954 PLDAAGATQAITGS
+4954 
-4968 SASSGPKVPQNLLPF
+4968 PK
-4983 TNPPQAPVIPS
+4983 
-4994 DWVSRP
+4994 
-5000 GRTPGSIIY
+5000 
-5009 YPPGTD
+5009 
-5015 PSVAGSTYIRVM
+5015 
-5027 PPGHTPVPGLEN
+5027 
-5039 GYWTSVVNGQPI
+5039 
-5051 NPANGSPRATKGD
+5051 
-5064 THIPLPPN
+5064 
-5072 SMPPA
+5072 
-5077 R
+5077 

>member
-36 ASHAS
+36 ASLAS
-41 ARPYRFWQRAVAVV
+41 ARPYRFWQRAVAAV

-190 RVASVIVNQVSSTG
+190 RAASVIVNQVSSTG

-451 GAIQAGGRLAVA
+451 GTIQAGGRLTVA

-488 LGDAQSGTSLKA
+488 LGDAQSGTRLKA

-509 EIDGAVATAQGVSLQ
+509 EIDGAVATVQGVSLQ
-524 AGRDVAINGQVG
+524 AGRDIAIDGQVG

-545 RSIGVSGTVQTS
+545 RSVGVSGTVQTS

-569 TIGGTLAGGDT
+569 TIGGTLAGGDS
-580 LTIRAGHDIVSSGKL
+580 LTITAGHDIVSSGSLK
-595 QGSRDIALQAGNS
+595 GSRDIALQAGNS
-608 ARIGDVQAGGVL
+608 ARIGDVQVGGVL

-644 ANLAAARDVSVT
+644 GNLAAARDVSVK

-671 DVNVGASGTVQAVS
+671 DVNVGASGTVQAAS

-738 GGTLAGHGL
+738 GGTLAGRGL

-810 NGDALT
+810 NGGALT

-822 SLAEAQAKSSGDLV
+822 SLADAQAKSSGDLV
-836 VNGTLQSS
+836 VNGTLQGS
-844 GKLDATSGGRL
+844 GKLDATSGGSL

-878 GTLQASDALTLTGG
+878 GTLQASDALTLSGG

-920 VQSAGPLSLSSGA
+920 VQSAGPLSLSSGT
-933 DSSISGRLSATGDLA
+933 DSSIGGRLSATGDLA
-948 LSNLAGSLASTGT
+948 LSNAAGSLASTGT

-985 QHDMT
+985 QHEMT

-1121 ATNQDLHV
+1121 VTNQDLHV
-1129 QAGDSARIGDARVGG
+1129 QAGDGARIGDARVGG

-1153 AGGGDLSF
+1153 AGGGDLSI

-1192 LDARRDVN
+1192 LDAQRDVN
-1200 VGASGTVQAVSD
+1200 VGASGTVQAASD

-1220 NVDSQGTLTGA
+1220 NVNSQGTLTGA

-1250 IGDTRLSVG
+1250 IGDTRLSAG

-1273 GLLDAGRDATLGGST
+1273 GVLDAGRDATLGGST

-1325 VQSNGMLSATTN
+1325 VQSNGMLSATAN

-1373 DATSGGALSVP
+1373 DATSGGALSVS

-1397 TQDTKVGGLVQSTG
+1397 TRGTKVGGLVQSTG

-1428 SAGDI
+1428 SASDI

-1439 GSLTSTRT
+1439 GSLTSTGT
-1447 IEAGGDLRIDA
+1447 IESGGDLRIDA
-1458 AKNVDLGALST
+1458 AKNVDLGTLST

-1483 AANGTVIAQG
+1483 VANGTVTAQG
-1493 KGSLD
+1493 KGSLN

-1512 AAADLTSGGDTALT
+1512 AAADLNSGGDTALT
-1526 GSLRGDTVRVQSNG
+1526 GSLRGDTVQVGSQA

-1558 NRLATN
+1558 NRLATS
-1564 GALRVGASA
+1564 GALHVGASA
-1573 TLQAGGD
+1573 ALQAGGD

-1586 LQTAGDASLQSA
+1586 LQTVGDASLQSA
-1598 TGQVAASGAIAS
+1598 TSQVAASGAIAS

-1636 EAARDVAASGALTVL
+1636 EAARDVAAGGALTVL
-1651 ANDLRIT
+1651 ADDLRIT

-1687 SLSGTAAI
+1687 SLSGTAAV

-1738 GMLGSGDVLTVAAG
+1738 GMLGSGDVLTVSAG

-1768 MSLSAIGGSLLSSGT
+1768 MGLSAIGGSILSSGT
-1783 IASER
+1783 IASEH

-1793 AAQDIALAGT
+1793 AAQDIALTGT

-1821 GSLVGNGSARLSAG
+1821 GSLVGNGSAKLSAG

-1877 DLHDVQAGAALAA
+1877 DLHDVQAGAALVA

-1952 AAGDLSLAGTLQ
+1952 AADDLSLAGTLQ

-1997 SIAGTLGTGG
+1997 SIAGTLGVGG

-2012 SGGKATIDGI
+2012 SGGKASIDGI
-2022 VTTTADGTLGAAG
+2022 VTTTADGTLGATG

-2069 VLGNA
+2069 LLGNA

-2178 VLHDMTAAGAIDVD
+2178 VLHDMTAASAIDVD

-2202 LVSNGTLALHAS
+2202 LASNGTLALHAG

-2264 AAALATTLAAGHDL
+2264 TAALATTLAAGHDL

-2321 GTLGGDGSATLN
+2321 GTLGGDGSGTLN

-2377 AVTNVQANGALSLK
+2377 AVANVQAKGALSLT

-2397 AGDLAIDGTA
+2397 AGDLAINGTA

-2418 HDVAVAGKLQGSSTV
+2418 HDVAVAGKLQGGSTV
-2433 DIAANHGVTI
+2433 DVAANHGVTI

-2457 RQGDLAATGGI
+2457 RQGDLAVTGGI

-2543 FAFGGTTQAQSVRV
+2543 LAFGGTTQAQSVRV

-2599 SVDAARDV
+2599 TVDAARDV

-2621 SAQRDVTVSGGT
+2621 SAQRDVMVSGGT

-2679 IDVDAGRDLVLGGT
+2679 IDVDAGRDLALGGT

-2707 IGGAGSTAFAGAA
+2707 IGGTGSTAFAGAA

-2727 VALGGPLQGASLAVI
+2727 VALGGPLQGASLAVT

-2754 LMGALAVTANG
+2754 LTGALAVTANG

-3049 SAAGDLS
+3049 SAVGDLS

-3070 AGGSLTGAALSIAK
+3070 AGGSLSGAALSIAK

-3137 ALSSGGTAQLDAARD
+3137 ALTSGGTAQLDAARD

-3179 TSNAGATVQATNR
+3179 TSNAGATVQAANR

-3298 LAGSGLS
+3298 LAGGGLS

-3313 EANASLASTG
+3313 AANASLASTG

-3344 VNVAQWLV
+3344 VNVAQGLV

-3417 GIDVSNMTFDPTQGI
+3417 GIDVSNMTFDPTQGT

-3535 LNVTGSTYDNQGA
+3535 LNVTGWTYDNQGA

-4077 SIAVSGPVVNE
+4077 SIVVSGPVVNE

-4365 GQCPMITALMPQVYL
+4365 GQCPTITALMPQVYL

-4399 LSFNQDGHGSVL
+4399 LSFNQDSQGSVL

-4538 LVVAVVAS
+4538 LVMAVVAS
-4546 IMTYGA
+4546 IVTYGA
-4552 ASAAIGSLATT
+4552 ASTAIGSLATT
-4563 GSTFV
+4563 GSTF

-4715 AGANAIGDAGSVL
+4715 AGANAIGDASVSGSL
-4728 GSPVEAGTPGYWL
+4728 VEAGTPGYWL
-4741 AHAALGCASSAA
+4741 AHAALGCASSSA

-4775 DANGNIP
+4775 NSSGALP
-4782 PAMLA
+4782 PVALA
-4787 GIETLV
+4787 AVETLV
-4793 GGGAAAALGFNAQ
+4793 SGSVAGALGFNVQ
-4806 GAATAAQ
+4806 GAVTAAQ
-4813 NETLNNYLN
+4813 NETLNNFCEHNSCGRALAA
-4822 HVQTANFVASLKS
+4822 VGAAIGGGAAAAGSVVA
-4835 CAPGDTACISQV
+4835 
-4847 TASYQSISTQQQRD
+4847 D
-4861 AQNCNTVM
+4861 A
-4869 GCATIKNDTLSG
+4869 
-4881 YGISASDAQ
+4881 
-4890 SYCQGNVTCM
+4890 
-4900 VFATGLANQDVA
+4900 ATGGLNV
-4912 AKSIATTNWNDVS
+4912 V
-4925 NAVYMQNAQ
+4925 
-4934 QALISSG
+4934 
-4941 FSPATAAVLSAAT
+4941 AT
-4954 PLDAAGATQAITGS
+4954 PAEVAAGATVGAAVGGAIGSGLDWLGSNGGAIFNSSDTESAGAQDVPSVPTDLVGEQDSKSGQRGNRNISGPLSPENGGTGDARKDFDKLTGGQS
-4968 SASSGPKVPQNLLPF
+4968 SPAPASSN
-4983 TNPPQAPVIPS
+4983 
-4994 DWVSRP
+4994 
-5000 GRTPGSIIY
+5000 
-5009 YPPGTD
+5009 YPPGTLTG
-5015 PSVAGSTYIRVM
+5015 PNGIAYRPGKNGSGERID
-5027 PPGHTPVPGLEN
+5027 
-5039 GYWTSVVNGQPI
+5039 I
-5051 NPANGSPRATKGD
+5051 PANGSKPHETL
-5064 THIPLPPN
+5064 HY
-5072 SMPPA
+5072 
-5077 R
+5077 

>member
-36 ASHAS
+36 ASLAS
-41 ARPYRFWQRAVAVV
+41 ARPYRFWQRAVAAV

-190 RVASVIVNQVSSTG
+190 RAASVIVNQVSSTG

-338 GTAYATSANGADNT
+338 GTAYATSANGAANT

-488 LGDAQSGTSLKA
+488 LGDAQSGTRLKA

-509 EIDGAVATAQGVSLQ
+509 EIDGAVATVQGVSLQ
-524 AGRDVAINGQVG
+524 AGRDIAIDGQVG

-557 GTMGLSAATGDA
+557 GAMALSAATGDA

-608 ARIGDVQAGGVL
+608 ARIGDVQVGGML

-693 GNVNSQGTLTGAT
+693 SNVNSQGTLTGAT

-767 LTVTTGGDLSVTGSA
+767 LTVTTGGGLSVTGSA

-822 SLAEAQAKSSGDLV
+822 SLADAQAKSSGDLV

-844 GKLDATSGGRL
+844 GKLDATSGGSL

-933 DSSISGRLSATGDLA
+933 DSSIGGRLSATGDLA
-948 LSNLAGSLASTGT
+948 LSNAAGSLASTGT
-961 IEAGGDLRIDAAKNV
+961 IEAGGDLRIDAAQNV

-1200 VGASGTVQAVSD
+1200 VGASGTVQAASD

-1231 TTLTVKGGQDVM
+1231 TTLTVKGGQDVT

-1250 IGDTRLSVG
+1250 IGDTRLGAG

-1325 VQSNGMLSATTN
+1325 VQSNGMLSATAN

-1358 GDLIVNGTLQSSGKL
+1358 GDLVVNGTLQSSGRL

-1397 TQDTKVGGLVQSTG
+1397 TRDTKVGGLVQSTG

-1428 SAGDI
+1428 SASDI

-1439 GSLTSTRT
+1439 GSLTSTGT
-1447 IEAGGDLRIDA
+1447 IESGGDLRIDA
-1458 AKNVDLGALST
+1458 AKNVDLGTLST

-1493 KGSLD
+1493 KGSLN

-1636 EAARDVAASGALTVL
+1636 DAARDVAAGGALTVL

-1738 GMLGSGDVLTVAAG
+1738 GMLGSGDVLTVSAG

-1768 MSLSAIGGSLLSSGT
+1768 MGLSAIGGSVLSSGT

-1803 SSAKGNTSLSSG
+1803 SSAKGNASLSSG

-1973 GGKLGVS
+1973 GGKLGLS

-1997 SIAGTLGTGG
+1997 SIAGTLGAGG

-2035 DIDVRGTVQT
+2035 DIDVHGTVQT

-2119 HANGTVIAQHAGTL
+2119 HANGTVIAQHAGML

-2178 VLHDMTAAGAIDVD
+2178 VLHDMTAASAIDVD

-2202 LVSNGTLALHAS
+2202 LASNGTLALHAG

-2226 GDMLLESRGGSL
+2226 DDMLLESRGGSL

-2321 GTLGGDGSATLN
+2321 GTLGGDGSGTLN
-2333 AGNDLGGAGTV
+2333 AGNDLGGTGTV

-2377 AVTNVQANGALSLK
+2377 AVANVQANGALSLT

-2397 AGDLAIDGTA
+2397 AGDLAINGTE

-2418 HDVAVAGKLQGSSTV
+2418 HDVTVAGKLQGGSTV
-2433 DIAANHGVTI
+2433 DVAANHGVTI
-2443 GGAVQSASAMSIVA
+2443 GGAVQSASAMSVVA

-2543 FAFGGTTQAQSVRV
+2543 LAFGGTTQAQSVRV

-2659 LGLKSGL
+2659 LGMKSAL

-2707 IGGAGSTAFAGAA
+2707 IGGTGSTAFAGAA

-2727 VALGGPLQGASLAVI
+2727 VALGGPLQGASLAVT

-2754 LMGALAVTANG
+2754 LTGALAVTANG

-2859 GGDATLNAGGDL
+2859 GGDATLDAGGDL

-2901 ASLNAASDLK
+2901 ASLNAAGDLK

-2926 GGDLT
+2926 DGDLT

-2976 AGAVASGAALNVDA
+2976 AGAVASGAALNVNA

-3011 SGALVADRALSSV
+3011 SGALIADRALSSV

-3049 SAAGDLS
+3049 SAVGDLS

-3137 ALSSGGTAQLDAARD
+3137 ALTSGGTAQLDAARD

-3179 TSNAGATVQATNR
+3179 TSNAGATVQASNR

-3298 LAGSGLS
+3298 LAGGGLS

-3313 EANASLASTG
+3313 AANASLASTG

-3344 VNVAQWLV
+3344 VSVAQWLV

-3417 GIDVSNMTFDPTQGI
+3417 GIDVSNMTFDPTQGT

-3535 LNVTGSTYDNQGA
+3535 LNVTGWTYDNQGA

-4077 SIAVSGPVVNE
+4077 SIVVSGPVVNE

-4365 GQCPMITALMPQVYL
+4365 GQCPTITALMPQVYL

-4538 LVVAVVAS
+4538 LVMAVVAS
-4546 IMTYGA
+4546 IVTYGA
-4552 ASAAIGSLATT
+4552 ASTAIGSLATT
-4563 GSTFV
+4563 GSTF

-4715 AGANAIGDAGSVL
+4715 AGANAIGDAGSVS
-4728 GSPVEAGTPGYWL
+4728 GSLVEAGTPGYWL

-4765 AISAGLNPII
+4765 AVSSAFSPDIVNAMDP
-4775 DANGNIP
+4775 NGAP
-4782 PAMLA
+4782 LTT
-4787 GIETLV
+4787 GQQ
-4793 GGGAAAALGFNAQ
+4793 AALGGISTLLGALAAGLAGQNASA
-4806 GAATAAQ
+4806 GATAAQ
-4813 NETLNNYLN
+4813 NEALNNAGLHPGQGGVLSTVANAVYSLMPWLPGN
-4822 HVQTANFVASLKS
+4822 PAAQAVGQLAGSTFDGLMAQIKANYGGQTPQANADPLVQANDGNPPAAGGAMIPPVEA
-4835 CAPGDTACISQV
+4835 CAPGGPCVVIAGPPVVSTGVSAGAPSNAIFSSGNSESGPGSGSSSQGATNNV
-4847 TASYQSISTQQQRD
+4847 SGADSAANAANSVRLNNQLAADEIANGHAFDKHVIDQNEFGGSITTQQQ
-4861 AQNCNTVM
+4861 
-4869 GCATIKNDTLSG
+4869 
-4881 YGISASDAQ
+4881 
-4890 SYCQGNVTCM
+4890 
-4900 VFATGLANQDVA
+4900 FANQIENILNNP
-4912 AKSIATTNWNDVS
+4912 SATKQLSNGRSAYWDDASGMVVIRNP
-4925 NAVYMQNAQ
+4925 NAVD
-4934 QALISSG
+4934 G
-4941 FSPATAAVLSAAT
+4941 GTAFKPTNGKSYFN
-4954 PLDAAGATQAITGS
+4954 
-4968 SASSGPKVPQNLLPF
+4968 NL
-4983 TNPPQAPVIPS
+4983 
-4994 DWVSRP
+4994 R
-5000 GRTPGSIIY
+5000 
-5009 YPPGTD
+5009 
-5015 PSVAGSTYIRVM
+5015 
-5027 PPGHTPVPGLEN
+5027 
-5039 GYWTSVVNGQPI
+5039 
-5051 NPANGSPRATKGD
+5051 
-5064 THIPLPPN
+5064 
-5072 SMPPA
+5072 
-5077 R
+5077 

>member
-41 ARPYRFWQRAVAVV
+41 ARPYRFWQRAVAAV

-190 RVASVIVNQVSSTG
+190 RAASVIVNQVSSTG

-338 GTAYATSANGADNT
+338 GTAYATSANGAANT

-500 VASHDDGDV
+500 VASHGDGDV

-1107 TLAAGRRIASTGSL
+1107 RLAAGRRIASTGSL

-1192 LDARRDVN
+1192 LDARRGVN
-1200 VGASGTVQAVSD
+1200 VGASGTVQAASD

-1250 IGDTRLSVG
+1250 IGDTRLSAG

-1325 VQSNGMLSATTN
+1325 VQSNGMLSATSN

-1358 GDLIVNGTLQSSGKL
+1358 GDLVVNGTLQSSGKL

-1397 TQDTKVGGLVQSTG
+1397 TRDTKVGGLVQSTG

-1439 GSLTSTRT
+1439 GSLTSTGT
-1447 IEAGGDLRIDA
+1447 IESGGDLRIDA

-1512 AAADLTSGGDTALT
+1512 AAADLTSGGGTALT

-1636 EAARDVAASGALTVL
+1636 DAARDVAASGALTVL

-1768 MSLSAIGGSLLSSGT
+1768 MSLSAIGGSLLSGGT

-1906 GTSTLQAGTALS
+1906 GTSSLQAGTALS
-1918 VAGQLQGAGEVALS
+1918 IAGQLQGAGEVALS
-1932 SLGGASIDGTVKAGA
+1932 SLGGMSIDGTVKAGA

-1997 SIAGTLGTGG
+1997 SIAGTLGAGG

-2012 SGGKATIDGI
+2012 SGGKASIDGI

-2202 LVSNGTLALHAS
+2202 LASNGTLALHAG
-2214 QDLHQDGTLQSQ
+2214 QDLHQDGMLQSQ

-2321 GTLGGDGSATLN
+2321 GTLGGDGSGTLN
-2333 AGNDLGGAGTV
+2333 AGNDLGGTGTV

-2377 AVTNVQANGALSLK
+2377 AVANVQANGALSLK

-2397 AGDLAIDGTA
+2397 AGDLAINGTA

-2418 HDVAVAGKLQGSSTV
+2418 HDVTVAGKLQGGSTV
-2433 DIAANHGVTI
+2433 DVAANHGVTI
-2443 GGAVQSASAMSIVA
+2443 GGAVQSASAMSVVA

-2522 LVGSGT
+2522 LVGGGT

-2727 VALGGPLQGASLAVI
+2727 VALGGPLQGASLAVT

-2754 LMGALAVTANG
+2754 LTGALAVTANG

-2804 TITAA
+2804 TITAE

-2819 AGALA
+2819 AGALS
-2824 LSATSGSL
+2824 LTATSGSL
-2832 QAGSLTTQHDLAASA
+2832 QAVNLTTQHELAASA
-2847 GSTLSVTGKVLA
+2847 GSALSVTGKVLA
-2859 GGDATLNAGGDL
+2859 GGDATLDAGGDL

-2901 ASLNAASDLK
+2901 ASLNAAGDLK

-2957 GALSSGGAIRI
+2957 GALRSGGAIRI

-3049 SAAGDLS
+3049 SAVGDLS

-3298 LAGSGLS
+3298 LAGGGLS

-3313 EANASLASTG
+3313 AANASLASTG

-3344 VNVAQWLV
+3344 VSVAQWLV

-4077 SIAVSGPVVNE
+4077 SIVVSGPVVNE

-4524 VKEGGAFGMDQLGM
+4524 VKEGGAFGMDQLGT

-4715 AGANAIGDAGSVL
+4715 AGANAIGDASVSGSL
-4728 GSPVEAGTPGYWL
+4728 VEAGTPGYWL

-4765 AISAGLNPII
+4765 AVSAGLNPII

-4782 PAMLA
+4782 PAVLTA
-4787 GIETLV
+4787 IETLV
-4793 GGGAAAALGFNAQ
+4793 SGSVAGSLGFNVQ
-4806 GAATAAQ
+4806 GAVTAAQ
-4813 NETLNNYLN
+4813 NETLNNWLN
-4822 HVQTANFVASLKS
+4822 HVTVLPGQQSQAQQLLSAMAACDSGNSSACTTVATLMQTSSANDQTLA
-4835 CAPGDTACISQV
+4835 TACKSPGSLACAYQESRAYLAGNNISVANGV
-4847 TASYQSISTQQQRD
+4847 TVATD
-4861 AQNCNTVM
+4861 AQQPAYT
-4869 GCATIKNDTLSG
+4869 APS
-4881 YGISASDAQ
+4881 
-4890 SYCQGNVTCM
+4890 
-4900 VFATGLANQDVA
+4900 
-4912 AKSIATTNWNDVS
+4912 
-4925 NAVYMQNAQ
+4925 
-4934 QALISSG
+4934 QA
-4941 FSPATAAVLSAAT
+4941 AAT
-4954 PLDAAGATQAITGS
+4954 LDNMLGSPLAGIFGGLMYAAGASPTDAYYASVIGQATEGIAAGAAGFTMPSAPTNGS
-4968 SASSGPKVPQNLLPF
+4968 SASTSRA
-4983 TNPPQAPVIPS
+4983 TNNAPL
-4994 DWVSRP
+4994 
-5000 GRTPGSIIY
+5000 GL
-5009 YPPGTD
+5009 
-5015 PSVAGSTYIRVM
+5015 GSTGRA
-5027 PPGHTPVPGLEN
+5027 VPNNLQEQLALQQAMSNPAAGVQLPIPLGDSRWPAADGWVKMSQN
-5039 GYWTSVVNGQPI
+5039 VNGVEI
-5051 NPANGSPRATKGD
+5051 HYVRNV
-5064 THIPLPPN
+5064 N
-5072 SMPPA
+5072 SGA
-5077 R
+5077 VDDFKFK

>member
-41 ARPYRFWQRAVAVV
+41 ARPYRFWQRAVAAV

-190 RVASVIVNQVSSTG
+190 RAASVIVNQVSSTG

-338 GTAYATSANGADNT
+338 GTAYATSANGAANT

-509 EIDGAVATAQGVSLQ
+509 EIDGTVATAQGVSLQ

-557 GTMGLSAATGDA
+557 GAMGLSAATGDA

-580 LTIRAGHDIVSSGKL
+580 LTIKAGHDIVSSGSLK
-595 QGSRDIALQAGNS
+595 GSGDLALQAGNS

-644 ANLAAARDVSVT
+644 ANLAAARDVSVK

-671 DVNVGASGTVQAVS
+671 DVNVGASGTVQAAN
-685 DLSITAHT
+685 DLALTAHT

-810 NGDALT
+810 NGGALT

-822 SLAEAQAKSSGDLV
+822 SLADAQAKSSGDLV

-844 GKLDATSGGRL
+844 GKLDATSGGSL
-855 SIGGSVNTLSSAAL
+855 SIGGSVNTLSSATL
-869 TAARDIAIG
+869 TVARDIAIG

-1003 IAQGKGTLDAGGTLG
+1003 IAQGKGTLDAGGTSG

-1107 TLAAGRRIASTGSL
+1107 RLAAGRRIASTGSL

-1192 LDARRDVN
+1192 LDARRGVN
-1200 VGASGTVQAVSD
+1200 VGASGTVQAASD

-1250 IGDTRLSVG
+1250 IGDTRLSAG

-1325 VQSNGMLSATTN
+1325 VQSNGMLSATSN

-1358 GDLIVNGTLQSSGKL
+1358 GDLVVNGTLQSSGKL

-1439 GSLTSTRT
+1439 GSLTSTGT
-1447 IEAGGDLRIDA
+1447 IESGGDLRIDA

-1610 NGALTIGAGTDIVLA
+1610 NGALTIGAGTNIVLA

-1636 EAARDVAASGALTVL
+1636 DAARDVAASGALTVL

-1793 AAQDIALAGT
+1793 AAQDIALTGT

-1997 SIAGTLGTGG
+1997 SIAGTLGAGG
-2007 TLDLR
+2007 ALDLR
-2012 SGGKATIDGI
+2012 SDGKASIDGI
-2022 VTTTADGTLGAAG
+2022 VTTAADGTLGAAG

-2060 GTLASAGDL
+2060 GTLASTGDL

-2178 VLHDMTAAGAIDVD
+2178 VLHDMTAASAIDVD

-2202 LVSNGTLALHAS
+2202 LVSNGTLALHAG

-2238 ASSGTIGGNGA
+2238 ASSGAIGGNGA

-2264 AAALATTLAAGHDL
+2264 TAALATTLAAGHDL

-2926 GGDLT
+2926 DGDLT

-2976 AGAVASGAALNVDA
+2976 AGAVASGAALNVNA

-3011 SGALVADRALSSV
+3011 SGALIADRALTSV

-3084 DLGVDAGNGL
+3084 DLGIDAGNGL

-3120 VGDASLSARAG
+3120 VGDASLSSRAG

-3137 ALSSGGTAQLDAARD
+3137 ALTSGGTAQLDAARD

-3179 TSNAGATVQATNR
+3179 TSNAGATVQAANR
-3192 VALSGASVT
+3192 VALSGTSVT

-3298 LAGSGLS
+3298 LAGGGLS

-3313 EANASLASTG
+3313 AANASLASTG

-3344 VNVAQWLV
+3344 VSVAQWLV

-3417 GIDVSNMTFDPTQGI
+3417 GIDVSNMTFDPTQGT

-3611 AIGTSTVN
+3611 AIGTSTFY
-3619 WWYWSGGDHNFNY
+3619 WWYAHGGDHITQY
-3632 IHSSQHT
+3632 TYSSQRPGQ
-3639 ALLGDILSPTG
+3639 LGDLLSPTG
-3650 VAAGFTA
+3650 ASYAYPGL
-3657 PPYLFCGSGC
+3657 PYWYCGQGC
-3667 GIAPSQ
+3667 SVPVSQ
-3673 PIAGSGTVTFYKY
+3673 PVAGSGTVTFYRDTVSS
-3686 GTAQLDGSEQFW
+3686 GDGSAKEVWQLA
-3698 MVDNGS
+3698 NGV
-3704 NGLGRQSV
+3704 NTRGLQTV
-3712 TLSLPT
+3712 TFTLPT

-3731 GVISAGNGISLT
+3731 GVISAGNSISLT
-3743 AGNLSNRGGK
+3743 AGTLWNRGGR

-3763 VQSLSN
+3763 VQSLNN

-3793 GQLKALGMIVATT
+3793 AQLKSLGTIIASPSQPGDPRTT
-3806 KPVGGRT
+3806 Y
-3813 QFCFSPT
+3813 CFS
-3820 DCPTDSELTQTFTIN
+3820 LTQCSSGSQVTEIFTIN
-3835 TASAAPI
+3835 TGSAAPI

-4077 SIAVSGPVVNE
+4077 SIVVSGPVVNE

-4365 GQCPMITALMPQVYL
+4365 GQCPTITALMPQVYL

-4538 LVVAVVAS
+4538 LVMAVVAS
-4546 IMTYGA
+4546 IVTYGA
-4552 ASAAIGSLATT
+4552 ASTAIGSLATT
-4563 GSTFV
+4563 GSTF

-4715 AGANAIGDAGSVL
+4715 AGANAIGDAGSVS
-4728 GSPVEAGTPGYWL
+4728 GSLVEAGTPGYWL

-4765 AISAGLNPII
+4765 AVSSAFSPDIVNAMDP
-4775 DANGNIP
+4775 NGAP
-4782 PAMLA
+4782 LTT
-4787 GIETLV
+4787 GQQ
-4793 GGGAAAALGFNAQ
+4793 AALGGISTLLGALAAGLAGQNASA
-4806 GAATAAQ
+4806 GATAAQ
-4813 NETLNNYLN
+4813 NEALNNAGLHPGQGGVLSTVANAVYSLMPWLPGN
-4822 HVQTANFVASLKS
+4822 PAAQAVGQLAGSTFDGLMAQIKANYGGQTPQANADPLVQANDGNPPAAGGAMIPPVEA
-4835 CAPGDTACISQV
+4835 CAPGGPCVVIAGPPVVSTGVSAGAPSNAIFSSGNSESGPGSGSSSQGATNNV
-4847 TASYQSISTQQQRD
+4847 SGADSAANAANSVRLNNQLAADEIANGHAFDKHVIDQNEFGGSITTQQQ
-4861 AQNCNTVM
+4861 
-4869 GCATIKNDTLSG
+4869 
-4881 YGISASDAQ
+4881 
-4890 SYCQGNVTCM
+4890 
-4900 VFATGLANQDVA
+4900 FANQIENILNNP
-4912 AKSIATTNWNDVS
+4912 SATKQLSNGRSAYWDDASGMVVIRNP
-4925 NAVYMQNAQ
+4925 NAVD
-4934 QALISSG
+4934 G
-4941 FSPATAAVLSAAT
+4941 GTAFKPTNGKSYFN
-4954 PLDAAGATQAITGS
+4954 
-4968 SASSGPKVPQNLLPF
+4968 NL
-4983 TNPPQAPVIPS
+4983 
-4994 DWVSRP
+4994 R
-5000 GRTPGSIIY
+5000 
-5009 YPPGTD
+5009 
-5015 PSVAGSTYIRVM
+5015 
-5027 PPGHTPVPGLEN
+5027 
-5039 GYWTSVVNGQPI
+5039 
-5051 NPANGSPRATKGD
+5051 
-5064 THIPLPPN
+5064 
-5072 SMPPA
+5072 
-5077 R
+5077 

>member
-41 ARPYRFWQRAVAVV
+41 ARPYRFWQRAVAAV

-190 RVASVIVNQVSSTG
+190 RAASVIVNQVSSTG

-338 GTAYATSANGADNT
+338 GTAYATSANGAANT

-509 EIDGAVATAQGVSLQ
+509 EIDGAVATVQGVSLQ
-524 AGRDVAINGQVG
+524 AGRDIAIDGQVG

-557 GTMGLSAATGDA
+557 GTMALSAATGDA

-608 ARIGDVQAGGVL
+608 ARIGDVQVGGML

-693 GNVNSQGTLTGAT
+693 GNVNSQGTLTGAS
-706 TLTVKGGQDVMLTGT
+706 TLAVKGGQDVMLTGT

-822 SLAEAQAKSSGDLV
+822 SLADAQAKSSGDLV

-844 GKLDATSGGRL
+844 GKLDATSGGSL

-933 DSSISGRLSATGDLA
+933 DSSIGGRLSATGDLA
-948 LSNLAGSLASTGT
+948 LSNAAGSLASTGT
-961 IEAGGDLRIDAAKNV
+961 IEAGGDLRIDAAQNV

-1200 VGASGTVQAVSD
+1200 VGASGTVQAASD

-1231 TTLTVKGGQDVM
+1231 TTLTVKGGQDVT

-1250 IGDTRLSVG
+1250 IGDTRLGAG

-1273 GLLDAGRDATLGGST
+1273 GLLDAGRDAALGGST

-1325 VQSNGMLSATTN
+1325 VQSNGMLSATAN
-1337 GGALTVNGTVT
+1337 GDALTVNGTVT

-1358 GDLIVNGTLQSSGKL
+1358 GDLVVNGTLQSSGRL

-1397 TQDTKVGGLVQSTG
+1397 TRDTKVGGLVQSTG

-1439 GSLTSTRT
+1439 GSLTSTGT
-1447 IEAGGDLRIDA
+1447 IESGGDLRIDA
-1458 AKNVDLGALST
+1458 AKNVDLGTLST

-1493 KGSLD
+1493 KGSLN

-1558 NRLATN
+1558 NRFATN

-1636 EAARDVAASGALTVL
+1636 DAARDVAAGGALTVL

-1687 SLSGTAAI
+1687 SLSGTAAV

-1738 GMLGSGDVLTVAAG
+1738 GMLGSGDVLTVSAG

-1768 MSLSAIGGSLLSSGT
+1768 MGLSAIGGSVLSSGT

-1835 QDLTLGGASGFAGDV
+1835 QDLRLGGASGFAGDV

-1877 DLHDVQAGAALAA
+1877 DLHDVQAGAALVA

-1964 TAGDANLSA
+1964 TAGDAKLSA
-1973 GGKLGVS
+1973 GGKLGLS

-1997 SIAGTLGTGG
+1997 SIAGTLGAGG

-2035 DIDVRGTVQT
+2035 DIDVHGTVQT
-2045 GGALTVTGGGDTTLG
+2045 GGALTVTGGGDTMLG

-2119 HANGTVIAQHAGTL
+2119 HANGTVIAQHAGML
-2133 DAGGA
+2133 DAAGA

-2178 VLHDMTAAGAIDVD
+2178 VLHDMTAASAIDVD

-2202 LVSNGTLALHAS
+2202 LASNGTLALHAG

-2226 GDMLLESRGGSL
+2226 DDMLLESRGGSL

-2321 GTLGGDGSATLN
+2321 GTLGGDGSGTLN
-2333 AGNDLGGAGTV
+2333 AGNDLGGTGTV

-2377 AVTNVQANGALSLK
+2377 AVANVQANGALSLT

-2397 AGDLAIDGTA
+2397 AGDLAINGTE

-2418 HDVAVAGKLQGSSTV
+2418 HDVTVAGKLQGGSTV
-2433 DIAANHGVTI
+2433 DVAANHGVTI
-2443 GGAVQSASAMSIVA
+2443 GGAVQSASAMSVVA

-2468 NSGGALALN
+2468 NSGGVLALN

-2522 LVGSGT
+2522 LVGGGT
-2528 QSFVQGALDASAQRQ
+2528 QSFVQGALDANAQRQ
-2543 FAFGGTTQAQSVRV
+2543 LAFGGTTQAQSVRV

-2707 IGGAGSTAFAGAA
+2707 IGGTGSTAFAGAA

-2727 VALGGPLQGASLAVI
+2727 VALGGPLQGASLAVT

-2754 LMGALAVTANG
+2754 LTGALAVTANG

-2901 ASLNAASDLK
+2901 ASLNAAGDLK

-3298 LAGSGLS
+3298 LAGGGLS

-3313 EANASLASTG
+3313 AANASLASTG

-3344 VNVAQWLV
+3344 VSVAQWLV

-3417 GIDVSNMTFDPTQGI
+3417 GIDVSNMSFDPTQGT

-3535 LNVTGSTYDNQGA
+3535 LNVTGWTYDNQGA

-3883 GAQSFSNQGGNQQ
+3883 SAQSFSNQGGNQQ

-4077 SIAVSGPVVNE
+4077 SIVVSGPVVNE

-4365 GQCPMITALMPQVYL
+4365 GQCPTITALMPQVYL

-4399 LSFNQDGHGSVL
+4399 LSFNQDGQGSVL

-4538 LVVAVVAS
+4538 LVMAVVAS
-4546 IMTYGA
+4546 IVTYGA
-4552 ASAAIGSLATT
+4552 ASTAIGSLATT
-4563 GSTFV
+4563 GSTF

-4706 GSLVSEVSA
+4706 GSLVSEISA
-4715 AGANAIGDAGSVL
+4715 AGANAIGDASVSGSL
-4728 GSPVEAGTPGYWL
+4728 VEAGTPGYWL

-4765 AISAGLNPII
+4765 AVSSAFSPDIVNAMDP
-4775 DANGNIP
+4775 NGAP
-4782 PAMLA
+4782 LTT
-4787 GIETLV
+4787 GQQ
-4793 GGGAAAALGFNAQ
+4793 AALGGISTLLGALAAGLAGQNASA
-4806 GAATAAQ
+4806 GATAAQ
-4813 NETLNNYLN
+4813 NEALNNAGLHPGQGGVLSTVANAVYSLMPWLPGN
-4822 HVQTANFVASLKS
+4822 PAAQAVGQLAGSTFDGLMAQIKANYGGQTPQANADPLVQANDGNPPAAGGAMIPPVEA
-4835 CAPGDTACISQV
+4835 CAPGGPCVVIAGPPVVSTGVSAGAPSNAIFSSGNSESGPGSGSSSQGATNNV
-4847 TASYQSISTQQQRD
+4847 SGADSAANAANSVRLNNQLAADEIANGHAFDKHVIDQNEFGGSITTQQQ
-4861 AQNCNTVM
+4861 
-4869 GCATIKNDTLSG
+4869 
-4881 YGISASDAQ
+4881 
-4890 SYCQGNVTCM
+4890 
-4900 VFATGLANQDVA
+4900 FANQIENILNNP
-4912 AKSIATTNWNDVS
+4912 SATKQLSNGRSAYWDDASGMVVIRNP
-4925 NAVYMQNAQ
+4925 NAVD
-4934 QALISSG
+4934 G
-4941 FSPATAAVLSAAT
+4941 GTAFKPTNGKSYFN
-4954 PLDAAGATQAITGS
+4954 
-4968 SASSGPKVPQNLLPF
+4968 NL
-4983 TNPPQAPVIPS
+4983 
-4994 DWVSRP
+4994 R
-5000 GRTPGSIIY
+5000 
-5009 YPPGTD
+5009 
-5015 PSVAGSTYIRVM
+5015 
-5027 PPGHTPVPGLEN
+5027 
-5039 GYWTSVVNGQPI
+5039 
-5051 NPANGSPRATKGD
+5051 
-5064 THIPLPPN
+5064 
-5072 SMPPA
+5072 
-5077 R
+5077 

>member
-41 ARPYRFWQRAVAVV
+41 ARPYRFWQRAVAAV

-190 RVASVIVNQVSSTG
+190 RAASVIVNQVSSTG

-338 GTAYATSANGADNT
+338 GTAYATSANGAANT

-488 LGDAQSGTSLKA
+488 LGDAQSGTRLKA

-509 EIDGAVATAQGVSLQ
+509 EIDGAVATVQGVSLQ
-524 AGRDVAINGQVG
+524 AGRDIAIDGQVG

-557 GTMGLSAATGDA
+557 GTMALSAATGDA

-580 LTIRAGHDIVSSGKL
+580 LTITAGHDIVSSGKL

-608 ARIGDVQAGGVL
+608 ARIGDVQASGVL

-693 GNVNSQGTLTGAT
+693 GNVSSQGTLTGAT
-706 TLTVKGGQDVMLTGT
+706 TLAVKGGQDVMLTGT

-822 SLAEAQAKSSGDLV
+822 SLADAQAKSSGDLV

-844 GKLDATSGGRL
+844 GKLDATSGGSL
-855 SIGGSVNTLSSAAL
+855 SIGGSVNTLSSATL
-869 TAARDIAIG
+869 TVARDIAIG

-948 LSNLAGSLASTGT
+948 LSNLAGSLASTGP

-1192 LDARRDVN
+1192 LDARRGVN
-1200 VGASGTVQAVSD
+1200 VGASGTVQAASD

-1250 IGDTRLSVG
+1250 IGDTRLSAG

-1325 VQSNGMLSATTN
+1325 VQSNGMLSATAN

-1358 GDLIVNGTLQSSGKL
+1358 GDLVVNGTLQSSGRL

-1397 TQDTKVGGLVQSTG
+1397 TRDTKVGGLVQSTG

-1428 SAGDI
+1428 SASDI

-1439 GSLTSTRT
+1439 GSLTSTGT
-1447 IEAGGDLRIDA
+1447 IESGGDLRIDA
-1458 AKNVDLGALST
+1458 AKNVDLGTLST

-1493 KGSLD
+1493 KGSLN

-1558 NRLATN
+1558 NRFATN

-1636 EAARDVAASGALTVL
+1636 DAARDVAAGGALTVL

-1687 SLSGTAAI
+1687 SLSGTAAV

-1738 GMLGSGDVLTVAAG
+1738 GMLGSGDVLTVSAG

-1768 MSLSAIGGSLLSSGT
+1768 MGLSAIGGSVLSSGT

-1803 SSAKGNTSLSSG
+1803 SSAKGNASLSSG

-1918 VAGQLQGAGEVALS
+1918 VAGQLQGAGDVALS

-1973 GGKLGVS
+1973 GGKLGLS

-1997 SIAGTLGTGG
+1997 SIAGTLGAGG

-2035 DIDVRGTVQT
+2035 DIDVHGTVQT

-2119 HANGTVIAQHAGTL
+2119 HANGTVIAQHAGML

-2173 AGGNA
+2173 AGGNT
-2178 VLHDMTAAGAIDVD
+2178 VLHDMTAASAIDVD

-2202 LVSNGTLALHAS
+2202 LASNGTLALHAG

-2226 GDMLLESRGGSL
+2226 DDMLLESRGGSL

-2321 GTLGGDGSATLN
+2321 GTLGGDGSGTLN
-2333 AGNDLGGAGTV
+2333 AGNDLGGTGTV

-2377 AVTNVQANGALSLK
+2377 AVANVQANGALSLT

-2397 AGDLAIDGTA
+2397 AGDLAINGTE

-2418 HDVAVAGKLQGSSTV
+2418 HDVTVAGKLQGGSTV
-2433 DIAANHGVTI
+2433 DVAANHGVTI
-2443 GGAVQSASAMSIVA
+2443 GGAVQSASAMSVVA

-2543 FAFGGTTQAQSVRV
+2543 LAFGGTTQAQSVRV

-2659 LGLKSGL
+2659 LGMKSAL

-2707 IGGAGSTAFAGAA
+2707 IGGTGSTAFAGAA

-2727 VALGGPLQGASLAVI
+2727 VALGGPLQGASLAVT

-2754 LMGALAVTANG
+2754 LTGALAVTANG

-2901 ASLNAASDLK
+2901 ASLNAAGDLK

-3049 SAAGDLS
+3049 SAVGDLS

-3179 TSNAGATVQATNR
+3179 TSNAGATVQAANR

-3298 LAGSGLS
+3298 LAGGGLS

-3313 EANASLASTG
+3313 AANASLASTG

-3366 DTGTLDNRNGVLFAG
+3366 DTGTLDNRSGVLFAG

-3417 GIDVSNMTFDPTQGI
+3417 GIDVSNMTFDPTQGT

-3535 LNVTGSTYDNQGA
+3535 LNVTGWTYDNQGA

-3712 TLSLPT
+3712 TLTLPT

-3835 TASAAPI
+3835 TGSAAPI

-3922 NPVTGSFSYNQSDA
+3922 NPVTGSFSYNQNDA

-4077 SIAVSGPVVNE
+4077 SIVVSGPVVNE

-4538 LVVAVVAS
+4538 LVMAVVAS
-4546 IMTYGA
+4546 IVTYGA
-4552 ASAAIGSLATT
+4552 ASTAIGSLATT

-4715 AGANAIGDAGSVL
+4715 AGANAIGDASVSGSL
-4728 GSPVEAGTPGYWL
+4728 VEAGTPGYWL

-4765 AISAGLNPII
+4765 AVSSAFSPDIVNAMDP
-4775 DANGNIP
+4775 NGAP
-4782 PAMLA
+4782 LTT
-4787 GIETLV
+4787 GQQ
-4793 GGGAAAALGFNAQ
+4793 AALGGISTLLGALAAGLAGQNASA
-4806 GAATAAQ
+4806 GATAAQ
-4813 NETLNNYLN
+4813 NEALNNAGLHPGQGGVLSTVANAVYSLMPWLPGN
-4822 HVQTANFVASLKS
+4822 PAAQAVGQLAGSTFDGLMAQIKANYGGQTPQANADPLVQANDGNPPAAGGAMIPPVEA
-4835 CAPGDTACISQV
+4835 CAPGGPCVVIAGPPVVSTGVSAGAPSNAIFSSGNSESGPGSGSSSQGATNNV
-4847 TASYQSISTQQQRD
+4847 SGADSAANAANSVRLNNQLAADEIANGHAFDKHVIDQNEFGGSITTQQQ
-4861 AQNCNTVM
+4861 
-4869 GCATIKNDTLSG
+4869 
-4881 YGISASDAQ
+4881 
-4890 SYCQGNVTCM
+4890 
-4900 VFATGLANQDVA
+4900 FANQIENILNNP
-4912 AKSIATTNWNDVS
+4912 SATKQLSNGRSAYWDDASGMVVIRNP
-4925 NAVYMQNAQ
+4925 NAVD
-4934 QALISSG
+4934 G
-4941 FSPATAAVLSAAT
+4941 GTAFKPTNGKSYFN
-4954 PLDAAGATQAITGS
+4954 
-4968 SASSGPKVPQNLLPF
+4968 NL
-4983 TNPPQAPVIPS
+4983 
-4994 DWVSRP
+4994 R
-5000 GRTPGSIIY
+5000 
-5009 YPPGTD
+5009 
-5015 PSVAGSTYIRVM
+5015 
-5027 PPGHTPVPGLEN
+5027 
-5039 GYWTSVVNGQPI
+5039 
-5051 NPANGSPRATKGD
+5051 
-5064 THIPLPPN
+5064 
-5072 SMPPA
+5072 
-5077 R
+5077 

>member
-21 REPGLRPETMPSWLD
+21 REPGLRPETMPSWFD

-190 RVASVIVNQVSSTG
+190 RAASVIVNQVSSTG

-338 GTAYATSANGADNT
+338 GTAYATSANGAANT

-374 GQIQVISTA
+374 GQIKVISTA

-509 EIDGAVATAQGVSLQ
+509 EIDGTVATAQGVSLQ

-644 ANLAAARDVSVT
+644 GNLAAARDVSVT

-671 DVNVGASGTVQAVS
+671 DVNVGASGTVQAAN
-685 DLSITAHT
+685 DLALTAHT
-693 GNVNSQGTLTGAT
+693 GNVDSQGTLTGAT
-706 TLTVKGGQDVMLTGT
+706 TLAVKGGQDVTLTGT

-844 GKLDATSGGRL
+844 GKLDATSGGSL

-1107 TLAAGRRIASTGSL
+1107 RLAAGRRIASTGSL

-1192 LDARRDVN
+1192 LDAQRDVN
-1200 VGASGTVQAVSD
+1200 VGASGTEQAASD

-1231 TTLTVKGGQDVM
+1231 TTLTVKGGQDVA

-1250 IGDTRLSVG
+1250 IGDTRLSAG

-1325 VQSNGMLSATTN
+1325 VQSNGMLSATSN

-1358 GDLIVNGTLQSSGKL
+1358 GDLVVNGTLQSSGKL

-1439 GSLTSTRT
+1439 GSLTSTGT
-1447 IEAGGDLRIDA
+1447 IESGGDLRIEA
-1458 AKNVDLGALST
+1458 AKNVDLGTLST

-1586 LQTAGDASLQSA
+1586 LQTAGDVSLQSA

-1636 EAARDVAASGALTVL
+1636 DAARDVAAGGALTVL

-1695 VGATDI
+1695 IGATDI

-1835 QDLTLGGASGFAGDV
+1835 QDLRLGGASGFAGDV

-1918 VAGQLQGAGEVALS
+1918 IAGQLQGAGEVALS
-1932 SLGGASIDGTVKAGA
+1932 SLGGVSIDGTVKAGA

-1973 GGKLGVS
+1973 GGKLGLS

-1997 SIAGTLGTGG
+1997 SIAGTLGAGG
-2007 TLDLR
+2007 ALDLR
-2012 SGGKATIDGI
+2012 SDGKASIDGI
-2022 VTTTADGTLGAAG
+2022 VTTAADGTLGAAG

-2060 GTLASAGDL
+2060 GTLASTGDL
-2069 VLGNA
+2069 ALGNA
-2074 NGAFGSTGTLQSG
+2074 NGAFGSIGTLQSG

-2178 VLHDMTAAGAIDVD
+2178 VLHDMTAASAIDVD

-2202 LVSNGTLALHAS
+2202 LVSNGTLALHAG

-2300 AGSAAAAGDTRLDAK
+2300 AGSAAAADDTRLDAK

-2321 GTLGGDGSATLN
+2321 GTLGGDGSGTLN
-2333 AGNDLGGAGTV
+2333 AGNDLGGPGTV

-2377 AVTNVQANGALSLK
+2377 AVANVQANGALSLT

-2397 AGDLAIDGTA
+2397 AGDLAINGTA

-2418 HDVAVAGKLQGSSTV
+2418 HDVTVAGKLQGGSTV

-2443 GGAVQSASAMSIVA
+2443 GGAVQSASAMSVVA

-2543 FAFGGTTQAQSVRV
+2543 LAFGGTTQAQSVRV

-2575 VKAQGAMGGGDVTL
+2575 VKAQGATGGGDVTL

-2727 VALGGPLQGASLAVI
+2727 VALGGPLQGASLAVT

-2819 AGALA
+2819 AGALS
-2824 LSATSGSL
+2824 LTATSGSL
-2832 QAGSLTTQHDLAASA
+2832 QAGNLTTQHDLAASA

-2871 TLAGDIAAQN
+2871 TLVGDIAAQN

-2901 ASLNAASDLK
+2901 ASLNAAGDLK

-3049 SAAGDLS
+3049 SAVGDLS

-3179 TSNAGATVQATNR
+3179 TSNAGATVQAANR
-3192 VALSGASVT
+3192 VALSCTSVT

-3242 HDVHLAGQQVSM
+3242 HDVHLAGQQVRM

-3298 LAGSGLS
+3298 LAGGGLS

-3313 EANASLASTG
+3313 AANASLASTG

-3344 VNVAQWLV
+3344 VSVAQWLV

-3417 GIDVSNMTFDPTQGI
+3417 GIDVSNMTFDPTQGT

-3441 TAGWINVGGTW
+3441 TAGWIDVGGTW

-3535 LNVTGSTYDNQGA
+3535 LNVTGWTYDNQGA

-3835 TASAAPI
+3835 TGSAAPI

-4077 SIAVSGPVVNE
+4077 SIVVSGPVVNQ

-4117 CGTPEQCQALYGS
+4117 CDTPEQCQALYGS

-4365 GQCPMITALMPQVYL
+4365 GQCPTITALMPQVYL

-4538 LVVAVVAS
+4538 LVMAVVAS
-4546 IMTYGA
+4546 IVTYGA
-4552 ASAAIGSLATT
+4552 ASTAIGSLATT
-4563 GSTFV
+4563 GSTF

-4728 GSPVEAGTPGYWL
+4728 GSLVEAGTPGYWL

-4765 AISAGLNPII
+4765 AVSSAFSPDIVNAMDP
-4775 DANGNIP
+4775 NGAP
-4782 PAMLA
+4782 LTT
-4787 GIETLV
+4787 GQQ
-4793 GGGAAAALGFNAQ
+4793 AALGGISTLLGALAAGLAGQNASA
-4806 GAATAAQ
+4806 GATAAQ
-4813 NETLNNYLN
+4813 NEALNNAGLHPGQGGVLSTVANAVYSLMPWLPGN
-4822 HVQTANFVASLKS
+4822 PAAQAVGQLAGSTFDGLMAQIKANYGGQTPQANADPLVQANDGNPPAAGGAMIPPVEA
-4835 CAPGDTACISQV
+4835 CAPGGPCVVIAGPPVVSTGVSAGAPSNAIFSSGNSGSNNSDASDNNYSLLDPKAENHVLYGDGPTSGGHLAGVGKPGKSEFPVSWTPQDIANAISDIATDPKV
-4847 TASYQSISTQQQRD
+4847 NWSRPDPKTGYAVGSGVINGVD
-4861 AQNCNTVM
+4861 VKVVFD
-4869 GCATIKNDTLSG
+4869 TIKGRIVTG
-4881 YGISASDAQ
+4881 YP
-4890 SYCQGNVTCM
+4890 
-4900 VFATGLANQDVA
+4900 
-4912 AKSIATTNWNDVS
+4912 TNLPRN
-4925 NAVYMQNAQ
+4925 
-4934 QALISSG
+4934 
-4941 FSPATAAVLSAAT
+4941 
-4954 PLDAAGATQAITGS
+4954 
-4968 SASSGPKVPQNLLPF
+4968 PK
-4983 TNPPQAPVIPS
+4983 
-4994 DWVSRP
+4994 
-5000 GRTPGSIIY
+5000 
-5009 YPPGTD
+5009 
-5015 PSVAGSTYIRVM
+5015 
-5027 PPGHTPVPGLEN
+5027 
-5039 GYWTSVVNGQPI
+5039 
-5051 NPANGSPRATKGD
+5051 
-5064 THIPLPPN
+5064 
-5072 SMPPA
+5072 
-5077 R
+5077 